1 MRKQYKRILA
11 SAMAAIL
18 IWNTCGW
25 QVPAFAASVVYQ
37 VEEIEQLP
45 EEVLYQEVPYGTSY
59 KDLEL
64 PNKLKM
70 LVWTEDE
77 EIWDEEVDDGGAG
90 TANIATPS
98 QFRRMTDETEEPVR
112 KASQSDADETIKTAT
127 SSDADD
133 IYSGE
138 GWKDV
143 KVRWVL
149 CENRSEKETYD
160 GKTPGVYVF
169 DAELKNNRYELV
181 NDFLPRIEVTVLPK
195 EKGAEIT
202 GFLPLDEE
210 VAVQNLPLGANESS
224 IFLPETLNVRTKTRN
239 EGGEN
244 DEESYQITGVTWKL
258 DGEESDFPEFH
269 SGISEKDYFEKFDE
283 NGEPIE
289 TSMKT
294 WAGYAEENRD
304 YNGRAYVYTPVLP
317 ESAEEFEIAEV
328 ELPKIYVLVGDAGLA
343 TMALGETCDLNNDY
357 LLINSTN
364 VSKFEG
370 KTITGTYNPQER
382 PSNSKDVKGGIM
394 IDNVTVNLTIEN
406 VNIGYDHSG
415 WNLAGIYLGGNAKL
429 NLTLKGENTLSGAD
443 QGAGIEVGEKAT
455 LVITSDSTGTLTATG
470 GAYGAAGI
478 GGRAGLNLSGS
489 TEKYATGTIV
499 IEGGDIQ
506 ATGGAYWLPGLL
518 EHMGG
523 AGIGTGLYGIG
534 GSVTIEGGKVVA
546 EGGRNTAA
554 GIGGGEAGA
563 VDSIQIGGSNGKR
576 PYVKASS
583 YKEDGNRYGAG
594 IGSGYNSTSGL
605 NLPCGEIKILS
616 GHVIAEGNIG
626 HGGFSSWDGNAQG
639 TESVDIAKD
648 VELELTE
655 GTITPRGKCTFGKKV
670 FQITAYDNQLPDG
683 KYTANVKLYEENDT
697 EKNTSVFEKDTTM
710 TVSVFRGIIP
720 DITEWI
726 GYYGNMQVVVEL
738 TDLENGTITKAGT
751 AVVQTG
757 KDETVNVT
765 LGENAYE
772 KTMDL
777 TVHDGR
783 LEDRKNYTL
792 SVQVGES
799 SESGMQPDRVTYS
812 AKAAANHQIKAGK
825 ISWYSSLTGDQ
836 PVLITVQE
844 EESENTYTVSGS
856 LTLSAEM
863 EANLTL
869 SIWEPLYPVRF
880 LFYSSQVQDTDKVEL
895 KAKRTDASGS
905 GTQTELK
912 REQGQFA
919 FDGKLVKD
927 ATDENYAVAT
937 AYFPAGEYEFDI
949 ETGIA
954 ELGDSNGSFQ
964 LKQQTVR
971 TDMSGTDIR
980 ALNDMQTLSGEL
992 DLSQGDITFTE
1003 EAGNLVVSY
1012 YQKGNASETA
1022 VLKTV
1027 RGQSYD
1033 TWYTIVTSQNDT
1045 DHSLVLTD
1053 TSSNKDVN
1061 LVLKNV
1067 NIKAAGNTA
1076 PIQMNGK
1083 SQAAIYLEGSNS
1095 IVIQK
1100 EDDGDSPAGISVGK
1114 DAKITIDSKA
1124 GQEGSI
1130 EIVNMSTGDS
1140 DAAIGGSKKQNTG
1153 TIIINGGSVTAKL
1166 ENSNGGYGSGAAAI
1180 GSSAGKSVKLIQ
1192 INGGTVTAATNGRG
1206 AGIGTGVA
1214 SANDRNGTIVINGGT
1229 IEATSNQG
1237 AGIGSGVGISKTV
1250 SVEERTKTRIEIH
1263 GGMIIAGSFRGA
1275 SIGSGNAGGSRVMID
1290 GGTIGLKESK
1300 EDKNKCAD
1308 IGKGEDNYSY
1318 TLTSVIVKGG
1328 SFYIISGNS
1337 GSRRSPNIVGWK
1349 QSENN
1354 GWESELPTDGNGLA
1368 VYYTTA
1374 DLSTVYK
1381 ANSKVENASL
1391 QDVSYGFKD
1400 VQTDSNGKI
1409 GIYLPAS
1416 DSVKATFDGI
1426 HYNGKVEAGSN
1437 SNVLE
1442 RDLTTINYKEELL
1455 NNSSQ
1460 TVVEFAQSKDASQ
1473 WTAIPVGGA
1482 ASLTA
1487 ILDAQPDNAAE
1498 FSLYVRKQG
1507 SGEAAEIKIP
1517 ARPAKPELV
1526 NVMSSYYYIA
1536 VLNYNA
1542 AYEYGIA
1549 DGGSATSAVR
1559 WQDSDRFDGLQA
1571 AHTYHLVARIK
1582 ATESQFA
1589 SKPSDIKTVTTQDVL
1604 RIAGSGDKEFI
1615 TSGTYGQPL
1624 SQVTVQMA
1632 DGYCVV
1638 NAHDQTV
1645 SGTWNWSVNQD
1656 RVSSENIYPEVNGR
1670 KSYYLQ
1676 FTPDDNPDGLYGYSL
1691 GKSVYPDISPKK
1703 LTATISSSME
1713 KTYDDSSEIAI
1724 HATVDTG
1731 ITGQTL
1737 TISGLK
1743 GRFKDANVGTGKK
1756 VIIDPSEV
1764 TVTAGER
1771 STKPENYQITFPDET
1786 TGTILPAQGTVTIDQ
1801 KAWPG
1806 RKTYGDDRFLL
1817 TGITETGD
1825 GNLTYTSSDES
1836 VLIVDDQGMV
1846 SIKGAGL
1853 AEIRVSMENGTNYIG
1868 TSAPATGTILVEK
1881 GTITFTLTAVNRK
1894 SQTQTPQTVL
1904 GTHEDSYDII
1914 ASAEGVYDDRLN
1926 GMVTFYDNGEPFA
1939 KAQLTDGKAV
1949 THWVNPGELS
1959 PTAVGQHTMTA
1970 EYELTNTESTN
1981 YQKPDPAAF
1990 SFEIGKADE
1999 NEVQIVAVNGK
2010 VYGDAPFDLEVS
2022 GQKGTGAVIY
2032 SVPEDNGV
2040 LELPDNHGSGVKII
2054 GAGTVMVT
2062 AAIAGDEKYNGTT
2075 VTRKITIGKAAAP
2088 QIIWPTASSVEA
2100 GSSLSAAVLTGGSTE
2115 YGSFTWKD
2123 PALLAEAGTRSYEVV
2138 FTPNE
2143 WTAKNYE
2150 IRPMIG
2156 VVELTAAV
2164 PAADNRDHNT
2174 ADRDS
2179 SSDNDTSSAAI
2190 RKDPIRG
2197 RISSD
2202 RGIMTGAANSTAN
2215 DGYSHWMQDEH
2226 GWWLRFADNSYP
2238 KAQKRGTSGISYAW
2252 EHVNGSW
2259 WAFDE
2264 NGYTKT
2270 GWLRDETFG
2279 GWFYIDP
2286 KRGMQTGWVLIDGVW
2301 YYFHPVSDGRK
2312 GIMYAG
2318 QKTPD
2323 GYYVDENGSW
2333 DDKEK

>member
-1 MRKQYKRILA
+1 MRKQYKRVLA

-25 QVPAFAASVVYQ
+25 QVPALAASVVYQ

-45 EEVLYQEVPYGTSY
+45 EEVLYQEVPYGTKY

-64 PNKLKM
+64 PDKLKM
-70 LVWTEDE
+70 LVLTEDE
-77 EIWDEEVDDGGAG
+77 ETWDEEADDGGAG
-90 TANIATPS
+90 SADIATPS
-98 QFRRMTDETEEPVR
+98 QLRRMVDEAETDEPIR

-138 GWKDV
+138 DWKDV
-143 KVRWVL
+143 KIRWVL

-160 GKTPGVYVF
+160 GKTPGIYVF
-169 DAELKNNRYELV
+169 DAELKNDRYELV
-181 NDFLPRIEVTVLPK
+181 NDFLPRIEVTVLPE

-202 GFLPLDEE
+202 EFLPLDENI
-210 VAVQNLPLGANESS
+210 AVQNLPLGANENN
-224 IFLPETLNVRTKTRN
+224 IFLPETLNVRTEKQN
-239 EGGEN
+239 ESGED
-244 DEESYQITGVTWKL
+244 DEAPYQITGVAWKL
-258 DGEESDFPEFH
+258 DGEQSDFPEFH
-269 SGISEKDYFEKFDE
+269 GGISEKDYFDRFDE
-283 NGEPIE
+283 SGEPVE

-294 WAGYAEENRD
+294 WAGYAEENKE

-317 ESAEEFEIAEV
+317 ESAEKFEIAEI
-328 ELPKIYVLVGDAGLA
+328 ELPEIYVLVGDAGLA
-343 TMALGETCDLNNDY
+343 TMALGETCNLNENY
-357 LLINSTN
+357 LVINSTN
-364 VSKFEG
+364 VSQYDE
-370 KTITGTYNPQER
+370 KTITGTYNPQTR
-382 PSNSKDVKGGIM
+382 ISDYISIKGGIM

-406 VNIGYDHSG
+406 VNIGYNNSG
-415 WNLAGIYLGGNAKL
+415 WDLAGIYLGGNAKL
-429 NLTLKGENTLSGAD
+429 NLTIKGENTLAGAD
-443 QGAGIEVGEKAT
+443 KGAGIEVGENAT
-455 LVITSDSTGTLTATG
+455 LVISRDSTGTLTATG
-470 GAYGAAGI
+470 GGYGAAGI
-478 GGRAGLNLSGS
+478 GGRGAFISSEGGGRKN
-489 TEKYATGTIV
+489 EAYKTGTIE
-499 IEGGDIQ
+499 ILGGTIQ
-506 ATGGAYWLPGLL
+506 AKGGRYQIYSDYF
-518 EHMGG
+518 GG
-523 AGIGTGLYGIG
+523 AGIGTGVHGC
-534 GSVTIEGGKVVA
+534 GGKIRIL
-546 EGGRNTAA
+546 GGNIEATSGMRDGA
-554 GIGGGEAGA
+554 GIGGGSNGM
-563 VDSIQIGGSNGKR
+563 VDLIRIGGADTEG
-576 PYVKASS
+576 PTVTASAH
-583 YKEDGNRYGAG
+583 NTQLGAA
-594 IGSGYNSTSGL
+594 IGTGLNSTGGL
-605 NLPCGEIKILS
+605 KLSCGTIEILS
-616 GHVIAEGNIG
+616 GDVTASGNIG
-626 HGGFSSWDGNAQG
+626 YGALHVYNGNMFSGGN
-639 TESVDIAKD
+639 
-648 VELELTE
+648 VEISDEVNLKLTE
-655 GTITPRGKCTFGKKV
+655 GTITPRGNCTFGKKT
-670 FQITAYDNQLPDG
+670 FQITAYDNQLENG
-683 KYTANVKLYEENDT
+683 EYAAKVKLYKETDT
-697 EKNTSVFEKDTTM
+697 EKLTPVFEKNTTM
-710 TVSVFRGIIP
+710 TVSAFRGTIP

-726 GYYGNMQVVVEL
+726 GSFGNMQVVVEL
-738 TDLENGTITKAGT
+738 TASEAGT
-751 AVVQTG
+751 SQKVGTALVHKG
-757 KDETVNVT
+757 KDETVNIT
-765 LGENAYE
+765 LGENAYK
-772 KTMDL
+772 KTMNL
-777 TVHDGR
+777 TVYDGR
-783 LEDRKNYTL
+783 LEDGKNYTL
-792 SVQVGES
+792 SVQVGEI
-799 SESGMQPDRVTYS
+799 SESGMQPDRVTYP
-812 AKAAANHQIKAGK
+812 AKAAANHQIEAGK
-825 ISWYSSLTGDQ
+825 ISWYSSLTGEQ
-836 PVLITVQE
+836 PVLITIQE
-844 EESENTYTVSGS
+844 EESKNTYTVSGS
-856 LTLSAEM
+856 LTLSAET

-880 LFYSSQVQDTDKVEL
+880 LFYSPQVQDTDKVTL
-895 KAKRTDASGS
+895 KAKRADTSGS
-905 GTQTELK
+905 GTQTELN

-927 ATDENYAVAT
+927 AADENYAVAT

-954 ELGDSNGSFQ
+954 ELGDSKGSFQ
-964 LKQQTVR
+964 LKQQTVKA
-971 TDMSGTDIR
+971 DMSGTDIR

-1012 YQKGNASETA
+1012 YQKGEGSKTA

-1033 TWYTIVTSQNDT
+1033 TWYTIVTSQTNT
-1045 DHSLVLTD
+1045 GHSLVLTN

-1067 NIKAAGNTA
+1067 NIKAVGNTA
-1076 PIQMNGK
+1076 PIQINGN
-1083 SQAAIYLEGSNS
+1083 SRAAVYLEGSNS
-1095 IVIQK
+1095 VLIQK
-1100 EDDGDSPAGISVGK
+1100 GDNGDSPAGISVSK

-1124 GQEGSI
+1124 GQDGSI
-1130 EIVNMSTGDS
+1130 EIVNRSTGDS
-1140 DAAIGGSKKQNTG
+1140 DAAIGGSKNQDTG
-1153 TIIINGGSVTAKL
+1153 TVIINGGSVTAKL
-1166 ENSNGGYGSGAAAI
+1166 ENINRNYGSSAAAI

-1206 AGIGTGVA
+1206 AGIGTAVA
-1214 SANDRNGTIVINGGT
+1214 SSNDRNGTIVINGGT
-1229 IEATSNQG
+1229 IEATSYQG
-1237 AGIGSGVGISKTV
+1237 AGIGSGVGVSKQV
-1250 SVEERTKTRIEIH
+1250 AVEERTKTNIEIH
-1263 GGMIIAGSFRGA
+1263 GGSIIAGSSSGA
-1275 SIGSGNAGGSRVMID
+1275 SIGSGNDGAANVMID
-1290 GGTIGLKESK
+1290 GGTIGLKGTKDFPSQ
-1300 EDKNKCAD
+1300 CAD
-1308 IGKGEDNYSY
+1308 IGKGQSNSSY
-1318 TLTSVIVKGG
+1318 AITSVMVKGG
-1328 SFYIISGNS
+1328 SIYMTDV
-1337 GSRRSPNIVGWK
+1337 RRNPVLAGWK
-1349 QSENN
+1349 QNENQ
-1354 GWESELPTDGNGLA
+1354 GWERELPTDGKDSA

-1374 DLSTVYK
+1374 DLSTVYGAK
-1381 ANSKVENASL
+1381 VKVENASL
-1391 QDVSYGFKD
+1391 QDISYGFED
-1400 VQTDSNGKI
+1400 VYTNSQGKI
-1409 GIYLPAS
+1409 GIYLPAAA
-1416 DSVKATFDGI
+1416 SVKATFDGI
-1426 HYNGKVEAGSN
+1426 HYNGKVEAGSD

-1460 TVVEFAQSKDASQ
+1460 TVLEFAQSKDASQ
-1473 WTAIPVGGA
+1473 WASIPVGGS
-1482 ASLTA
+1482 ASLTG
-1487 ILDAQPDNAAE
+1487 ILDAQADNATE

-1507 SGEAAEIKIP
+1507 SSEVTEIKIP
-1517 ARPAKPELV
+1517 ARPGKPKMV

-1559 WQDSDRFDGLQA
+1559 WQDSNRFDGLQA

-1676 FTPDDNPDGLYGYSL
+1676 FTPDNNPDGLYGYSL

-1713 KTYDDSSEIAI
+1713 KTYDGSSEIAI

-1743 GRFKDANVGTGKK
+1743 GRFEDANVGTGKK

-1771 STKPENYQITFPDET
+1771 LTKPENYQITFAAET
-1786 TGTILPAQGTVTIDQ
+1786 TGTILPAQGTVIIDP
-1801 KAWPG
+1801 KEWPG
-1806 RKTYGDDRFLL
+1806 QKTYGDARFLL
-1817 TGITETGD
+1817 TGITATGD
-1825 GNLTYTSSDES
+1825 GSLTYTSSDES
-1836 VLIVDDQGMV
+1836 VLSVDDQGMV

-1853 AEIRVSMENGTNYIG
+1853 AKIGISMENGTNYIG
-1868 TSAPATGTILVEK
+1868 TSALEAGTIVVEK
-1881 GTITFTLTAVNRK
+1881 GTITFTLTAVNK
-1894 SQTQTPQTVL
+1894 NSQTQMPQTVL

-1914 ASAEGVYDDRLN
+1914 ASAEGVYDDKLS
-1926 GMVTFYDNGEPFA
+1926 GWVTFYNNGEPFA

-1949 THWVNPGELS
+1949 TNWVNPGESS
-1959 PTAVGQHTMTA
+1959 PTAVGQHTMRA
-1970 EYELTNTESTN
+1970 EYELTNTEDTN

-1999 NEVQIVAVNGK
+1999 NEVQIVAVDGK

-2040 LELPDNHGSGVKII
+2040 LELPDNNGNGVKII

-2062 AAIAGDEKYNGTT
+2062 AGIAGDEKYNGTT

-2088 QIIWPTASSVEA
+2088 QIIWPTASGVET
-2100 GSSLSAAVLTGGSTE
+2100 GNSLSTAVLTGGSTE

-2123 PALLAEAGTRSYEVV
+2123 PAQLAEAGTHSYEVV

-2179 SSDNDTSSAAI
+2179 SSDNDISSAAI

-2238 KAQKRGTSGISYAW
+2238 KGKKHGTSGIAYAW
-2252 EHVNGSW
+2252 ELINGNW

-2264 NGYTKT
+2264 NGYAKT

-2286 KRGMQTGWVLIDGVW
+2286 KRGMQIGWVLIDGVW

-2323 GYYVDENGSW
+2323 GYYVDENGAW
-2333 DDKEK
+2333 DGKEK

>member
-1 MRKQYKRILA
+1 M
-11 SAMAAIL
+11 
-18 IWNTCGW
+18 
-25 QVPAFAASVVYQ
+25 
-37 VEEIEQLP
+37 
-45 EEVLYQEVPYGTSY
+45 
-59 KDLEL
+59 
-64 PNKLKM
+64 
-70 LVWTEDE
+70 
-77 EIWDEEVDDGGAG
+77 
-90 TANIATPS
+90 
-98 QFRRMTDETEEPVR
+98 
-112 KASQSDADETIKTAT
+112 
-127 SSDADD
+127 
-133 IYSGE
+133 
-138 GWKDV
+138 
-143 KVRWVL
+143 
-149 CENRSEKETYD
+149 
-160 GKTPGVYVF
+160 
-169 DAELKNNRYELV
+169 
-181 NDFLPRIEVTVLPK
+181 
-195 EKGAEIT
+195 
-202 GFLPLDEE
+202 
-210 VAVQNLPLGANESS
+210 
-224 IFLPETLNVRTKTRN
+224 
-239 EGGEN
+239 
-244 DEESYQITGVTWKL
+244 
-258 DGEESDFPEFH
+258 
-269 SGISEKDYFEKFDE
+269 
-283 NGEPIE
+283 NGE
-289 TSMKT
+289 
-294 WAGYAEENRD
+294 YA
-304 YNGRAYVYTPVLP
+304 
-317 ESAEEFEIAEV
+317 
-328 ELPKIYVLVGDAGLA
+328 
-343 TMALGETCDLNNDY
+343 
-357 LLINSTN
+357 
-364 VSKFEG
+364 
-370 KTITGTYNPQER
+370 
-382 PSNSKDVKGGIM
+382 
-394 IDNVTVNLTIEN
+394 
-406 VNIGYDHSG
+406 
-415 WNLAGIYLGGNAKL
+415 AK
-429 NLTLKGENTLSGAD
+429 
-443 QGAGIEVGEKAT
+443 
-455 LVITSDSTGTLTATG
+455 
-470 GAYGAAGI
+470 
-478 GGRAGLNLSGS
+478 
-489 TEKYATGTIV
+489 
-499 IEGGDIQ
+499 
-506 ATGGAYWLPGLL
+506 
-518 EHMGG
+518 
-523 AGIGTGLYGIG
+523 
-534 GSVTIEGGKVVA
+534 
-546 EGGRNTAA
+546 
-554 GIGGGEAGA
+554 
-563 VDSIQIGGSNGKR
+563 
-576 PYVKASS
+576 
-583 YKEDGNRYGAG
+583 
-594 IGSGYNSTSGL
+594 
-605 NLPCGEIKILS
+605 
-616 GHVIAEGNIG
+616 
-626 HGGFSSWDGNAQG
+626 
-639 TESVDIAKD
+639 
-648 VELELTE
+648 
-655 GTITPRGKCTFGKKV
+655 
-670 FQITAYDNQLPDG
+670 
-683 KYTANVKLYEENDT
+683 VKLYKETDT
-697 EKNTSVFEKDTTM
+697 EKLTPVFEKNTTM
-710 TVSVFRGIIP
+710 TVSAFRGTIP

-726 GYYGNMQVVVEL
+726 GSFGNMQVVVEL
-738 TDLENGTITKAGT
+738 TASEAGT
-751 AVVQTG
+751 SKKVGTALVHKG
-757 KDETVNVT
+757 KDEIVNIT

-772 KTMDL
+772 KTMNL
-777 TVHDGR
+777 TVYDGR
-783 LEDRKNYTL
+783 LEDGKNYTL
-792 SVQVGES
+792 SVQVGEI
-799 SESGMQPDRVTYS
+799 SESGMQPDRVTYP
-812 AKAAANHQIKAGK
+812 AKAAANHQIEAGK
-825 ISWYSSLTGDQ
+825 ISWYSSLTGEQ
-836 PVLITVQE
+836 PVLITIQE
-844 EESENTYTVSGS
+844 EESKNTYTVSG
-856 LTLSAEM
+856 TLSLNAET

-880 LFYSSQVQDTDKVEL
+880 LFYSPQVQDTDKVTL
-895 KAKRTDASGS
+895 KAKRADTSGS
-905 GTQTELK
+905 GTQTELN

-927 ATDENYAVAT
+927 AADENYAVAT

-954 ELGDSNGSFQ
+954 ELGDSKGSFQ
-964 LKQQTVR
+964 LKQQTVKA
-971 TDMSGTDIR
+971 DMSGTDIR

-1012 YQKGNASETA
+1012 YQKGEGSKTA

-1033 TWYTIVTSQNDT
+1033 TWYTIGTSQNGT
-1045 DHSLVLTD
+1045 GHSLVLTN

-1067 NIKAAGNTA
+1067 NIKAVGNTA

-1100 EDDGDSPAGISVGK
+1100 EDDEDSPAGISVGK

-1140 DAAIGGSKKQNTG
+1140 DAAIGGSKNQDAG
-1153 TIIINGGSVTAKL
+1153 TIIINGGRITAKL
-1166 ENSNGGYGSGAAAI
+1166 ENINGNSGSSAAAI
-1180 GSSAGKSVKLIQ
+1180 DSSAGKSVKLIQ

-1206 AGIGTGVA
+1206 AGIGTAVA
-1214 SANDRNGTIVINGGT
+1214 SNNDRNGTIVINGGT
-1229 IEATSNQG
+1229 IEATSYQG
-1237 AGIGSGVGISKTV
+1237 AGIGSGVGVSKQV
-1250 SVEERTKTRIEIH
+1250 AVEERTKTNIEIH
-1263 GGMIIAGSFRGA
+1263 GGSIIAGSSSGA
-1275 SIGSGNAGGSRVMID
+1275 SIGSGNDGAANVMID
-1290 GGTIGLKESK
+1290 GGTIGLKGANNPSSQY
-1300 EDKNKCAD
+1300 AD
-1308 IGKGEDNYSY
+1308 IGKGQSNSSCAI
-1318 TLTSVIVKGG
+1318 TSVMVKGG
-1328 SFYIISGNS
+1328 SIYMTDV
-1337 GSRRSPNIVGWK
+1337 RRNPVLAGWK
-1349 QSENN
+1349 QNENQ
-1354 GWESELPTDGNGLA
+1354 GWERELPTDGKDSA

-1374 DLSTVYK
+1374 DLSTVYGAK
-1381 ANSKVENASL
+1381 VKVENASL
-1391 QDVSYGFKD
+1391 QDISYGFED
-1400 VQTDSNGKI
+1400 IYTNSQGKI
-1409 GIYLPAS
+1409 GIYLPAAA
-1416 DSVKATFDGI
+1416 SVEATFDGI

-1482 ASLTA
+1482 ESLTA
-1487 ILDAQPDNAAE
+1487 ILDAQLDNAAE

-1507 SGEAAEIKIP
+1507 SSEVTEIKIP
-1517 ARPAKPELV
+1517 ARPGKPKQV
-1526 NVMSSYYYIA
+1526 DDVMRSYDYIA
-1536 VLNYNA
+1536 VRNYNA

-1549 DGGSATSAVR
+1549 DGESATSAVR
-1559 WQDSDRFDGLQA
+1559 WQDSGRFDGLQA

-1786 TGTILPAQGTVTIDQ
+1786 TGTILPAQGTVTIDS
-1801 KAWPG
+1801 KEWPG
-1806 RKTYGDDRFLL
+1806 QKTYGDDRFLL
-1817 TGITETGD
+1817 TGVAESGD
-1825 GNLTYTSSDES
+1825 GNLIYTSFDES
-1836 VLIVDDQGMV
+1836 VLTVDEQGMV
-1846 SIKGAGL
+1846 TIKGAGS
-1853 AEIRVSMENGTNYIG
+1853 AEIRVSMANGTNYIG
-1868 TSAPATGTILVEK
+1868 TSAPAAGTIVVEK
-1881 GTITFTLTAVNRK
+1881 GTITFTLTAVNK
-1894 SQTQTPQTVL
+1894 NSQTQMPQTVL

-1914 ASAEGVYDDRLN
+1914 ASAEGVYDRLN
-1926 GMVTFYDNGEPFA
+1926 GMVTFYDHGEPFA

-1970 EYELTNTESTN
+1970 EYELTNTESIN

-2062 AAIAGDEKYNGTT
+2062 AQIAGDEKYNGTT

-2088 QIIWPTASSVEA
+2088 QIIWPTASGVET
-2100 GSSLSAAVLTGGSTE
+2100 GNSLSTAVLTGGSTE

-2123 PALLAEAGTRSYEVV
+2123 PAQLAEAGTHSYEVV

-2333 DDKEK
+2333 DGKER

>member
-1 MRKQYKRILA
+1 MRKQYKRVLA

-25 QVPAFAASVVYQ
+25 QVPALAASVVYQ

-45 EEVLYQEVPYGTSY
+45 EEVLYQEVPYGTKY

-64 PNKLKM
+64 PDKLKM
-70 LVWTEDE
+70 LVLTEDE
-77 EIWDEEVDDGGAG
+77 ETWDEEADDGGAG
-90 TANIATPS
+90 SADIATPS
-98 QFRRMTDETEEPVR
+98 QLRRMVDEAETDEPIR

-138 GWKDV
+138 DWKDV
-143 KVRWVL
+143 KIRWVL

-160 GKTPGVYVF
+160 GKTPGIYVF
-169 DAELKNNRYELV
+169 DAELKNDRYELV
-181 NDFLPRIEVTVLPK
+181 NDFLPRIEVTVLPE

-202 GFLPLDEE
+202 EFLPLDENI
-210 VAVQNLPLGANESS
+210 AVQNLPLGANENN
-224 IFLPETLNVRTKTRN
+224 IFLPETLNVRTEKQN
-239 EGGEN
+239 ESGED
-244 DEESYQITGVTWKL
+244 DEAPYQITGVAWKL
-258 DGEESDFPEFH
+258 DGEQSDFPEFH
-269 SGISEKDYFEKFDE
+269 GGISEKDYFDRFDE
-283 NGEPIE
+283 SGEPVE

-294 WAGYAEENRD
+294 WAGYAEENKE

-317 ESAEEFEIAEV
+317 ESAEKFEIAEI
-328 ELPKIYVLVGDAGLA
+328 ELPEIYVLVGDAGLA
-343 TMALGETCDLNNDY
+343 TMALGETYNLNENY
-357 LLINSTN
+357 LVINSTN
-364 VSKFEG
+364 VSRYDEI
-370 KTITGTYNPQER
+370 TITGTYNPQTR
-382 PSNSKDVKGGIM
+382 ISDYTRIKGGIM
-394 IDNVTVNLTIEN
+394 IDDVTVNLTIEN
-406 VNIGYDHSG
+406 VNIGYNNSG
-415 WNLAGIYLGGNAKL
+415 WDLAGIYLGGNAKL
-429 NLTLKGENTLSGAD
+429 NLTIKGKNTLAGAD
-443 QGAGIEVGEKAT
+443 MGAGIEVGEKAT
-455 LVITSDSTGTLTATG
+455 LVISRDSTGTLTATG
-470 GAYGAAGI
+470 GGYGAAGI
-478 GGRAGLNLSGS
+478 GGRGAFISSEGGGTKN
-489 TEKYATGTIV
+489 EAYKTGTIE
-499 IEGGDIQ
+499 IWGGTIQ
-506 ATGGAYWLPGLL
+506 AKGGRYQIYSDCL
-518 EHMGG
+518 GG
-523 AGIGTGLYGIG
+523 AGIGTGVHGC
-534 GSVTIEGGKVVA
+534 GGKIRIL
-546 EGGRNTAA
+546 GGNIEATSGMTDGA
-554 GIGGGEAGA
+554 GIGGGSNGM
-563 VDSIQIGGSNGKR
+563 VNLIRIGGADTE
-576 PYVKASS
+576 VLTVTASA
-583 YKEDGNRYGAG
+583 YNTQLGAA
-594 IGSGYNSTSGL
+594 IGTGLNSTGGL
-605 NLPCGEIKILS
+605 KLSCGTIEILS
-616 GHVIAEGNIG
+616 GDVTASGNIG
-626 HGGFSSWDGNAQG
+626 YGALHVYNGNMFFGGN
-639 TESVDIAKD
+639 
-648 VELELTE
+648 VEISDEVNLKLTE
-655 GTITPRGKCTFGKKV
+655 GTITPRGNCTFGKKT
-670 FQITAYDNQLPDG
+670 FQITAYDNQLENG
-683 KYTANVKLYEENDT
+683 EYAAKVKLYKEKDT
-697 EKNTSVFEKDTTM
+697 EKLTPVFEKNTTM
-710 TVSVFRGIIP
+710 TVSAFRGTIP

-726 GYYGNMQVVVEL
+726 GSFGNMQVVVEL
-738 TDLENGTITKAGT
+738 TASEAGT
-751 AVVQTG
+751 SQKVGTALVHKG
-757 KDETVNVT
+757 KDETVNIT
-765 LGENAYE
+765 LGENAYK
-772 KTMDL
+772 KTMNL
-777 TVHDGR
+777 TVYDGR
-783 LEDRKNYTL
+783 LEDGKNYTL
-792 SVQVGES
+792 SVQVGEI

-836 PVLITVQE
+836 PVLITIQE
-844 EESENTYTVSGS
+844 EESKNTYTVSG
-856 LTLSAEM
+856 TLSLNAET

-869 SIWEPLYPVRF
+869 SVWEPLYPVRF
-880 LFYSSQVQDTDKVEL
+880 LFYSPQVQDTDKVTL
-895 KAKRTDASGS
+895 KAKRADTSGS
-905 GTQTELK
+905 GTQTELN

-927 ATDENYAVAT
+927 AADENYAVAT

-949 ETGIA
+949 ETGIT
-954 ELGDSNGSFQ
+954 ELGDSKGSFQ
-964 LKQQTVR
+964 LKQQTVKA
-971 TDMSGTDIR
+971 DMSGTDIR

-1012 YQKGNASETA
+1012 YQKGNGSETA

-1053 TSSNKDVN
+1053 TSANKDVN

-1067 NIKAAGNTA
+1067 NIKATGNTA
-1076 PIQMNGK
+1076 PIQINGN
-1083 SQAAIYLEGSNS
+1083 SRAAVYLEGSNS
-1095 IVIQK
+1095 VLIQK
-1100 EDDGDSPAGISVGK
+1100 GDNGDSPAGISVSK

-1124 GQEGSI
+1124 GQDGSI
-1130 EIVNMSTGDS
+1130 EIVNRSTGDS
-1140 DAAIGGSKKQNTG
+1140 DAAIGGSKNQDTG
-1153 TIIINGGSVTAKL
+1153 TVIINGGSVTAKL
-1166 ENSNGGYGSGAAAI
+1166 ENINRNYGSSAAAI

-1206 AGIGTGVA
+1206 AGIGTAVA
-1214 SANDRNGTIVINGGT
+1214 SSNDRNGTIVINGGT
-1229 IEATSNQG
+1229 IEATSYQG
-1237 AGIGSGVGISKTV
+1237 AGIGSGVGVSKQV
-1250 SVEERTKTRIEIH
+1250 AVEERTKTNIEIH
-1263 GGMIIAGSFRGA
+1263 GGSIIAGSSSGA
-1275 SIGSGNAGGSRVMID
+1275 SIGSGNEGAANVMID
-1290 GGTIGLKESK
+1290 GGTIGLKGTKSLPSQ
-1300 EDKNKCAD
+1300 CAD
-1308 IGKGEDNYSY
+1308 IGKGQSNSSY
-1318 TLTSVIVKGG
+1318 AITSVMVKGG
-1328 SFYIISGNS
+1328 SIYMTDD
-1337 GSRRSPNIVGWK
+1337 RRTPVLAGWK
-1349 QSENN
+1349 QNENQ
-1354 GWESELPTDGNGLA
+1354 GWERELPTDGKDSA

-1374 DLSTVYK
+1374 DLFTVYGAK
-1381 ANSKVENASL
+1381 VKVENASL
-1391 QDVSYGFKD
+1391 QDISYGFED
-1400 VQTDSNGKI
+1400 VYTNSQGKI
-1409 GIYLPAS
+1409 GIYLPAAA
-1416 DSVKATFDGI
+1416 SVKATFDGI

-1460 TVVEFAQSKDASQ
+1460 TVVEFAQSKAASE
-1473 WTAIPVGGA
+1473 WTSIPAGGA
-1482 ASLTA
+1482 VSLTD
-1487 ILDAQPDNAAE
+1487 ILNAQPDKAAE

-1507 SGEAAEIKIP
+1507 SGEATEIKIP
-1517 ARPAKPELV
+1517 ARPGKPKQV
-1526 NVMSSYYYIA
+1526 DDVMRSYDYIT
-1536 VLNYNA
+1536 VQNYGT
-1542 AYEYGIA
+1542 AYEYGIT
-1549 DGGSATSAVR
+1549 DRESEGSTVR
-1559 WQDSDRFDGLQA
+1559 WQDSSCFDGLQA
-1571 AHTYHLVARIK
+1571 AHTYGLVVRIK

-1604 RIAGSGDKEFI
+1604 RIAGSGNKEFI

-1624 SQVTVQMA
+1624 SQVTVRMA
-1632 DGYCVV
+1632 DGYQVV
-1638 NAHDQTV
+1638 NAHDQQV
-1645 SGTWNWSVNQD
+1645 SGTWNWSETQ
-1656 RVSSENIYPEVNGR
+1656 SEGLSKEIYPEVNG
-1670 KSYYLQ
+1670 KSYRVQ
-1676 FTPDDNPDGLYGYSL
+1676 FTPDHNPAGLYGYSL
-1691 GKSVYPDISPKK
+1691 GKSVNPDISPKK
-1703 LTATISSSME
+1703 LTAVLSSSIE
-1713 KTYDDSSEIAI
+1713 KTYDNSSEIQVN
-1724 HATVDTG
+1724 ATVDTG
-1731 ITGQTL
+1731 MPGQTL

-1743 GRFKDANVGTGKK
+1743 GRFEDANVGTDKK
-1756 VIIDPSEV
+1756 VTIDPSEV
-1764 TVTAGER
+1764 KVAAGER
-1771 STKPENYQITFPDET
+1771 STKPENYQITFPAET
-1786 TGTILPAQGTVTIDQ
+1786 TGTILPAQGTVTIDS
-1801 KAWPG
+1801 KEWPG
-1806 RKTYGDDRFLL
+1806 QKTYGDARFLL
-1817 TGITETGD
+1817 TGVAESGD
-1825 GNLTYTSSDES
+1825 GNLIYTSSDES
-1836 VLIVDDQGMV
+1836 VLTVDEQGMV
-1846 SIKGAGL
+1846 TIKGAGS
-1853 AEIRVSMENGTNYIG
+1853 AEIRVSMANGTNYIG

-1881 GTITFTLTAVNRK
+1881 GTITFTLTAVNRN
-1894 SQTQTPQTVL
+1894 SQTQTPQTAL

-1926 GMVTFYDNGEPFA
+1926 GMVTFYDHGEPFA

-1970 EYELTNTESTN
+1970 EYELTNTESIN

-2164 PAADNRDHNT
+2164 PAPDNRDHNT

-2179 SSDNDTSSAAI
+2179 SSDRDASSAAI
-2190 RKDPIRG
+2190 RKDQIKG

-2238 KAQKRGTSGISYAW
+2238 KGKKHGTSGIAYAW
-2252 EHVNGSW
+2252 ELINGNW

-2264 NGYTKT
+2264 NGYAKT

-2286 KRGMQTGWVLIDGVW
+2286 KRGMQIGWVLIDGVW

-2323 GYYVDENGSW
+2323 GYYVDENGAW
-2333 DDKEK
+2333 DGKEK

>member
-1 MRKQYKRILA
+1 MRKQYKRVLA

-25 QVPAFAASVVYQ
+25 QVPALAASVVYQ

-45 EEVLYQEVPYGTSY
+45 EEVLYQEVPYGTKY

-64 PNKLKM
+64 PDKLKM
-70 LVWTEDE
+70 LVLTEDE
-77 EIWDEEVDDGGAG
+77 ETWDEEADDGGAG
-90 TANIATPS
+90 SADIATPS
-98 QFRRMTDETEEPVR
+98 QLRRMVDEAETDEPIR

-138 GWKDV
+138 DWKDV
-143 KVRWVL
+143 KIRWVL

-160 GKTPGVYVF
+160 GKTPGIYVF
-169 DAELKNNRYELV
+169 DAELKNDRYELV
-181 NDFLPRIEVTVLPK
+181 NDFLPRIEVTVLPE

-202 GFLPLDEE
+202 EFLPLDENI
-210 VAVQNLPLGANESS
+210 AVQNLPLGANENN
-224 IFLPETLNVRTKTRN
+224 IFLPETLNVRTEKQN
-239 EGGEN
+239 ESGED
-244 DEESYQITGVTWKL
+244 DEAPYQITGVAWKL
-258 DGEESDFPEFH
+258 DGEQSDFPEFH
-269 SGISEKDYFEKFDE
+269 GGISEKDYFDRFDE
-283 NGEPIE
+283 SGEPVE

-294 WAGYAEENRD
+294 WAGYAEENKE

-317 ESAEEFEIAEV
+317 ESAEKFEIAEI
-328 ELPKIYVLVGDAGLA
+328 ELPEIYVLVGDAGLA
-343 TMALGETCDLNNDY
+343 TMALGETCNLNENY
-357 LLINSTN
+357 LVINSTN
-364 VSKFEG
+364 VSQYDE
-370 KTITGTYNPQER
+370 KTITGTYNPQTR
-382 PSNSKDVKGGIM
+382 ISDYISIKGGIM

-406 VNIGYDHSG
+406 VNIGYNNSG
-415 WNLAGIYLGGNAKL
+415 WDLAGIYLGGNAKL
-429 NLTLKGENTLSGAD
+429 NLTIKGENTLAGAD
-443 QGAGIEVGEKAT
+443 KGAGIEVGENAT
-455 LVITSDSTGTLTATG
+455 LVISRDSTGTLTATG
-470 GAYGAAGI
+470 GGYGAAGI
-478 GGRAGLNLSGS
+478 GGRGAFISSEGGGRKN
-489 TEKYATGTIV
+489 EAYKTGTIE
-499 IEGGDIQ
+499 ILGGTIQ
-506 ATGGAYWLPGLL
+506 AKGGRYQIYSDYF
-518 EHMGG
+518 GG
-523 AGIGTGLYGIG
+523 AGIGTGVHGC
-534 GSVTIEGGKVVA
+534 GGKIRIL
-546 EGGRNTAA
+546 GGNIEATSGMRDGA
-554 GIGGGEAGA
+554 GIGGGSNGM
-563 VDSIQIGGSNGKR
+563 VDLIRIGGADTEG
-576 PYVKASS
+576 PTVTASAH
-583 YKEDGNRYGAG
+583 NTQLGAA
-594 IGSGYNSTSGL
+594 IGTGLNSTGGL
-605 NLPCGEIKILS
+605 KLSCGTIEILS
-616 GHVIAEGNIG
+616 GDVTASGNIG
-626 HGGFSSWDGNAQG
+626 YGALHVYNGNMFSGGN
-639 TESVDIAKD
+639 
-648 VELELTE
+648 VEISDEVNLKLTE
-655 GTITPRGKCTFGKKV
+655 GTITPRGNCTFGKKT
-670 FQITAYDNQLPDG
+670 FQITAYDNQLENG
-683 KYTANVKLYEENDT
+683 EYAAKVKLYKETDT
-697 EKNTSVFEKDTTM
+697 EKLTPVFEKNTTM
-710 TVSVFRGIIP
+710 TVSAFRGTIP

-726 GYYGNMQVVVEL
+726 GSFGNMQVVVEL
-738 TDLENGTITKAGT
+738 TASEAGT
-751 AVVQTG
+751 SQKVGTALVHKG
-757 KDETVNVT
+757 KDETVNIT
-765 LGENAYE
+765 LGENAYK
-772 KTMDL
+772 KTMNL
-777 TVHDGR
+777 TVYDGR
-783 LEDRKNYTL
+783 LEDGKNYTL
-792 SVQVGES
+792 SVQVGEI
-799 SESGMQPDRVTYS
+799 SESGMQPDRVTYP
-812 AKAAANHQIKAGK
+812 AKAAANHQIEAGK
-825 ISWYSSLTGDQ
+825 ISWYSSLTGEQ
-836 PVLITVQE
+836 PVLITIQE
-844 EESENTYTVSGS
+844 EESKNTYTVSGS
-856 LTLSAEM
+856 LTLSAET

-880 LFYSSQVQDTDKVEL
+880 LFYSPQVQDTDKVTL
-895 KAKRTDASGS
+895 KAKRADTSGS
-905 GTQTELK
+905 GTQTELN

-927 ATDENYAVAT
+927 AADENYAVAT

-954 ELGDSNGSFQ
+954 ELGDSKGSFQ
-964 LKQQTVR
+964 LKQQTVKA
-971 TDMSGTDIR
+971 DMSGTDIR

-1012 YQKGNASETA
+1012 YQKGEGSKTA

-1033 TWYTIVTSQNDT
+1033 TWYTIVTSQTNT
-1045 DHSLVLTD
+1045 GHSLVLTN

-1067 NIKAAGNTA
+1067 NIKAVGNTA
-1076 PIQMNGK
+1076 PIQINGN
-1083 SQAAIYLEGSNS
+1083 SRAAVYLEGSNS
-1095 IVIQK
+1095 VLIQK
-1100 EDDGDSPAGISVGK
+1100 GDNGDSPAGISVSK

-1124 GQEGSI
+1124 GQDGSI
-1130 EIVNMSTGDS
+1130 EIVNRSTGDS
-1140 DAAIGGSKKQNTG
+1140 DAAIGGSKNQDTG
-1153 TIIINGGSVTAKL
+1153 TVIINGGSVTAKL
-1166 ENSNGGYGSGAAAI
+1166 ENINRNYGSSAAAI

-1206 AGIGTGVA
+1206 AGIGTAVA
-1214 SANDRNGTIVINGGT
+1214 SSNDRNGTIVINGGT
-1229 IEATSNQG
+1229 IEATSYQG
-1237 AGIGSGVGISKTV
+1237 AGIGSGVGVSKQV
-1250 SVEERTKTRIEIH
+1250 AVEERTKTNIEIH
-1263 GGMIIAGSFRGA
+1263 GGSIIAGSSSGA
-1275 SIGSGNAGGSRVMID
+1275 SIGSGNDGAANVMID
-1290 GGTIGLKESK
+1290 GGTIGLKGTKDFPSQ
-1300 EDKNKCAD
+1300 CAD
-1308 IGKGEDNYSY
+1308 IGKGQSNSSY
-1318 TLTSVIVKGG
+1318 AITSVMVKGG
-1328 SFYIISGNS
+1328 SIYMTDV
-1337 GSRRSPNIVGWK
+1337 RRNPVLSGWK
-1349 QSENN
+1349 QNENQ
-1354 GWESELPTDGNGLA
+1354 GWERELPTDGKDSA

-1374 DLSTVYK
+1374 DLSTVYGAK
-1381 ANSKVENASL
+1381 VKVENASL
-1391 QDVSYGFKD
+1391 QDISYGFED
-1400 VQTDSNGKI
+1400 VYTNSQGKI
-1409 GIYLPAS
+1409 GIYLPAAA
-1416 DSVKATFDGI
+1416 SVKATFDGI
-1426 HYNGKVEAGSN
+1426 HYNGKVEAGSD

-1460 TVVEFAQSKDASQ
+1460 TVLEFAQSKDASQ
-1473 WTAIPVGGA
+1473 WASIPVGGS
-1482 ASLTA
+1482 ASLTG
-1487 ILDAQPDNAAE
+1487 ILDAQADNATE

-1507 SGEAAEIKIP
+1507 SSEVTEIKIP
-1517 ARPAKPELV
+1517 ARPGKPKMV

-1559 WQDSDRFDGLQA
+1559 WQDSNRFDGLQA

-1676 FTPDDNPDGLYGYSL
+1676 FTPDNNPDGLYGYSL

-1713 KTYDDSSEIAI
+1713 KTYDGSSEIAI

-1743 GRFKDANVGTGKK
+1743 GRFEDANVGTGKK

-1771 STKPENYQITFPDET
+1771 LTKPENYQITFAAET
-1786 TGTILPAQGTVTIDQ
+1786 TGTILPAQGTVIIDP
-1801 KAWPG
+1801 KEWPG
-1806 RKTYGDDRFLL
+1806 QKTYGDARFLL
-1817 TGITETGD
+1817 TGITATGD
-1825 GNLTYTSSDES
+1825 GSLTYTSSDES
-1836 VLIVDDQGMV
+1836 VLSVDDQGMV

-1853 AEIRVSMENGTNYIG
+1853 AKIGISMENGTNYIG
-1868 TSAPATGTILVEK
+1868 TSALEAGTIVVEK
-1881 GTITFTLTAVNRK
+1881 GTITFTLTAVNK
-1894 SQTQTPQTVL
+1894 NSQTQMPQTVL

-1914 ASAEGVYDDRLN
+1914 ASAEGVYDDKLS
-1926 GMVTFYDNGEPFA
+1926 GWVTFYNNGEPFA

-1949 THWVNPGELS
+1949 TNWVNPGESS
-1959 PTAVGQHTMTA
+1959 PTAVGQHTMRA
-1970 EYELTNTESTN
+1970 EYELTNTEDTN

-1999 NEVQIVAVNGK
+1999 NEVQIVAVDGK

-2040 LELPDNHGSGVKII
+2040 LELPDNNGNGVKII

-2062 AAIAGDEKYNGTT
+2062 AGIAGDEKYNGTT

-2088 QIIWPTASSVEA
+2088 QIIWPTASGVET
-2100 GSSLSAAVLTGGSTE
+2100 GNSLSTAVLTGGSTE

-2123 PALLAEAGTRSYEVV
+2123 PAQLAEAGTHSYEVV

-2179 SSDNDTSSAAI
+2179 SSDNDISSAAI

-2226 GWWLRFADNSYP
+2226 GWWLRFADNSYL
-2238 KAQKRGTSGISYAW
+2238 KGKKHGTSGIAYAW
-2252 EHVNGSW
+2252 ELINGNW

-2264 NGYTKT
+2264 NGYAKT

-2286 KRGMQTGWVLIDGVW
+2286 KRGMQIGWVLIDGVW

-2323 GYYVDENGSW
+2323 GYYVDENGAW
-2333 DDKEK
+2333 DGKEK

>member
-1 MRKQYKRILA
+1 MRKQYKRVLA

-25 QVPAFAASVVYQ
+25 QVPALAASVVYQ

-45 EEVLYQEVPYGTSY
+45 EEVLYQEVPYGTKY

-64 PNKLKM
+64 PDKLKM
-70 LVWTEDE
+70 LVLTEDE
-77 EIWDEEVDDGGAG
+77 ETWDEEADDGGAG
-90 TANIATPS
+90 SADIATPS
-98 QFRRMTDETEEPVR
+98 QLRRMVDEAETDEPIR

-138 GWKDV
+138 DWKDV
-143 KVRWVL
+143 KIRWVL

-160 GKTPGVYVF
+160 GKTPGIYVF
-169 DAELKNNRYELV
+169 DAELKNDRYELV
-181 NDFLPRIEVTVLPK
+181 NDFLPRIEVTVLPE

-202 GFLPLDEE
+202 EFLPLDENI
-210 VAVQNLPLGANESS
+210 AVQNLPLGANENN
-224 IFLPETLNVRTKTRN
+224 IFLPETLNVRTEKQN
-239 EGGEN
+239 ESGED
-244 DEESYQITGVTWKL
+244 DEAPYQITGVAWKL
-258 DGEESDFPEFH
+258 DGEQSDFPEFH
-269 SGISEKDYFEKFDE
+269 GGISEKDYFDRFDE
-283 NGEPIE
+283 SGEPVE

-294 WAGYAEENRD
+294 WAGYAEENKE

-317 ESAEEFEIAEV
+317 ESAEKFEIAEI
-328 ELPKIYVLVGDAGLA
+328 ELPEIYVLVGDAGLA
-343 TMALGETCDLNNDY
+343 TMALGETCNLNENY
-357 LLINSTN
+357 LVINSTN
-364 VSKFEG
+364 VSQYDE
-370 KTITGTYNPQER
+370 KTITGTYNPQTR
-382 PSNSKDVKGGIM
+382 ISDYISIKGGIM

-406 VNIGYDHSG
+406 VNIGYNNSG
-415 WNLAGIYLGGNAKL
+415 WDLAGIYLGGNAKL
-429 NLTLKGENTLSGAD
+429 NLTIKGENTLAGAD
-443 QGAGIEVGEKAT
+443 KGAGIEVGENAT
-455 LVITSDSTGTLTATG
+455 LVISRDSTGTLTATG
-470 GAYGAAGI
+470 GGYGAAGI
-478 GGRAGLNLSGS
+478 GGRGAFISSEGGGRKN
-489 TEKYATGTIV
+489 EAYKTGTIE
-499 IEGGDIQ
+499 ILGGTIQ
-506 ATGGAYWLPGLL
+506 AKGGRYQIYSDYF
-518 EHMGG
+518 GG
-523 AGIGTGLYGIG
+523 AGIGTGVHGC
-534 GSVTIEGGKVVA
+534 GGKIRIL
-546 EGGRNTAA
+546 GGNIEATSGMRDGA
-554 GIGGGEAGA
+554 GIGGGSNGM
-563 VDSIQIGGSNGKR
+563 VDLIRIGGADTEG
-576 PYVKASS
+576 PTVTASAH
-583 YKEDGNRYGAG
+583 NTQLGAA
-594 IGSGYNSTSGL
+594 IGTGLNSTGGL
-605 NLPCGEIKILS
+605 KLSCGTIEILS
-616 GHVIAEGNIG
+616 GDVTASGNIG
-626 HGGFSSWDGNAQG
+626 YGALHVYNGNMFSGGN
-639 TESVDIAKD
+639 
-648 VELELTE
+648 VEISDEVNLKLTE
-655 GTITPRGKCTFGKKV
+655 GTITPRGNCTFGKKT
-670 FQITAYDNQLPDG
+670 FQITAYDNQLENG
-683 KYTANVKLYEENDT
+683 EYAAKVKLYKETDT
-697 EKNTSVFEKDTTM
+697 EKLTPVFEKNTTM
-710 TVSVFRGIIP
+710 TVSAFRGTIP

-726 GYYGNMQVVVEL
+726 GSFGNMQVVVEL
-738 TDLENGTITKAGT
+738 TASEAGT
-751 AVVQTG
+751 SQKVGTALVHKG
-757 KDETVNVT
+757 KDETVNIT
-765 LGENAYE
+765 LGENAYK
-772 KTMDL
+772 KTMNL
-777 TVHDGR
+777 TVYDGR
-783 LEDRKNYTL
+783 LEDGKNYTL
-792 SVQVGES
+792 SVQVGEI
-799 SESGMQPDRVTYS
+799 SESGMQPDRVTYP
-812 AKAAANHQIKAGK
+812 AKAAANHQIEAGK
-825 ISWYSSLTGDQ
+825 ISWYSSLTGEQ
-836 PVLITVQE
+836 PVLITIQE
-844 EESENTYTVSGS
+844 EESKNTYTVSGS
-856 LTLSAEM
+856 LTLSAET

-880 LFYSSQVQDTDKVEL
+880 LFYSPQVQDTDKVTL
-895 KAKRTDASGS
+895 KAKRADTSGS
-905 GTQTELK
+905 GTQTELN

-927 ATDENYAVAT
+927 AADENYAVAT

-954 ELGDSNGSFQ
+954 ELGDSKGSFQ
-964 LKQQTVR
+964 LKQQTVKA
-971 TDMSGTDIR
+971 DMSGTDIR

-1012 YQKGNASETA
+1012 YQKGEGSKTA

-1033 TWYTIVTSQNDT
+1033 TWYTIVTSQTNT
-1045 DHSLVLTD
+1045 GHSLVLTN

-1067 NIKAAGNTA
+1067 NIKAVGNTA
-1076 PIQMNGK
+1076 PIQINGN
-1083 SQAAIYLEGSNS
+1083 SRAAVYLEGSNS
-1095 IVIQK
+1095 VLIQK
-1100 EDDGDSPAGISVGK
+1100 GDNGDSPAGISVSK

-1124 GQEGSI
+1124 GQDGSI
-1130 EIVNMSTGDS
+1130 EIVNRSTGDS
-1140 DAAIGGSKKQNTG
+1140 DAAIGGSKNQDTG
-1153 TIIINGGSVTAKL
+1153 TVIINGGSVTAKL
-1166 ENSNGGYGSGAAAI
+1166 ENINRNYGSSAAAI

-1206 AGIGTGVA
+1206 AGIGTAVA
-1214 SANDRNGTIVINGGT
+1214 SSNDRNGTIVINGGT
-1229 IEATSNQG
+1229 IEATSYQG
-1237 AGIGSGVGISKTV
+1237 AGIGSGVGVSKQV
-1250 SVEERTKTRIEIH
+1250 AVEERTKTNIEIH
-1263 GGMIIAGSFRGA
+1263 GGSIIAGSSSGA
-1275 SIGSGNAGGSRVMID
+1275 SIGSGNDGAANVMID
-1290 GGTIGLKESK
+1290 GGTIGLKGTKDFPSQ
-1300 EDKNKCAD
+1300 CAD
-1308 IGKGEDNYSY
+1308 IGKGQSNSSY
-1318 TLTSVIVKGG
+1318 AITSVMVKGG
-1328 SFYIISGNS
+1328 SIYMTDV
-1337 GSRRSPNIVGWK
+1337 RRNPVLAGWK
-1349 QSENN
+1349 QNENQ
-1354 GWESELPTDGNGLA
+1354 GWERELPTDGKDSA

-1374 DLSTVYK
+1374 DLSTVYGAK
-1381 ANSKVENASL
+1381 VKVENASL
-1391 QDVSYGFKD
+1391 QDISYGFED
-1400 VQTDSNGKI
+1400 VYTNSQGKI
-1409 GIYLPAS
+1409 GIYLPAAA
-1416 DSVKATFDGI
+1416 SVKATFDGI
-1426 HYNGKVEAGSN
+1426 HYNGKVEAGSD

-1460 TVVEFAQSKDASQ
+1460 TVLEFAQSKDASQ
-1473 WTAIPVGGA
+1473 WAPIPVGGS
-1482 ASLTA
+1482 ASLTD
-1487 ILDAQPDNAAE
+1487 ILDAQADNATE

-1507 SGEAAEIKIP
+1507 SSEVTEIKIP
-1517 ARPAKPELV
+1517 ARPGKPKMV

-1559 WQDSDRFDGLQA
+1559 WQDSNRFDGLQA

-1676 FTPDDNPDGLYGYSL
+1676 FTPDNNPDGLYGYSL

-1713 KTYDDSSEIAI
+1713 KTYDGSSEIAI

-1743 GRFKDANVGTGKK
+1743 GRFEDANVGTGKK

-1771 STKPENYQITFPDET
+1771 LTKPENYQITFAAET
-1786 TGTILPAQGTVTIDQ
+1786 TGTILPAQGTVIIDP
-1801 KAWPG
+1801 KEWPG
-1806 RKTYGDDRFLL
+1806 QKTYGDARFLL
-1817 TGITETGD
+1817 TGITATGD
-1825 GNLTYTSSDES
+1825 GSLTYTSSDES
-1836 VLIVDDQGMV
+1836 VLSVDDQGMV

-1853 AEIRVSMENGTNYIG
+1853 AKIGISMENGTNYIG
-1868 TSAPATGTILVEK
+1868 TSALEAGTIVVEK
-1881 GTITFTLTAVNRK
+1881 GTITFTLTAVNK
-1894 SQTQTPQTVL
+1894 NSQTQMPQTVL

-1914 ASAEGVYDDRLN
+1914 ASAEGVYDDKLS
-1926 GMVTFYDNGEPFA
+1926 GWVTFYNNGEPFA

-1949 THWVNPGELS
+1949 TNWVNPGESS
-1959 PTAVGQHTMTA
+1959 PTAVGQHTMRA
-1970 EYELTNTESTN
+1970 EYELTNTEDTN

-1999 NEVQIVAVNGK
+1999 NEVQIVAVDGK

-2040 LELPDNHGSGVKII
+2040 LELPDNNGNGVKII

-2062 AAIAGDEKYNGTT
+2062 AGIAGDEKYNGTT

-2088 QIIWPTASSVEA
+2088 QIIWPTASGVET
-2100 GSSLSAAVLTGGSTE
+2100 GNSLSTAVLTGGSTE

-2123 PALLAEAGTRSYEVV
+2123 PAQLAEAGTHSYEVV

-2179 SSDNDTSSAAI
+2179 SSDNDISSAAI

-2238 KAQKRGTSGISYAW
+2238 KGKKHGTSGIAYAW
-2252 EHVNGSW
+2252 ELINGNW

-2264 NGYTKT
+2264 NGYAKT

-2286 KRGMQTGWVLIDGVW
+2286 KRGMQIGWVLIDGVW

-2323 GYYVDENGSW
+2323 GYYVDENGAW
-2333 DDKEK
+2333 DGKEK

>member
-1 MRKQYKRILA
+1 MRKQYKRVLA

-25 QVPAFAASVVYQ
+25 QVPALAASVVYQ

-45 EEVLYQEVPYGTSY
+45 EEVLYQEVPYGTKY

-64 PNKLKM
+64 PDKLKM
-70 LVWTEDE
+70 LVLTEDE
-77 EIWDEEVDDGGAG
+77 ETWDEEADDGGAG
-90 TANIATPS
+90 SADIATPS
-98 QFRRMTDETEEPVR
+98 QLRRMVDEAETDEPIR

-138 GWKDV
+138 DWKDV
-143 KVRWVL
+143 KIRWVL

-160 GKTPGVYVF
+160 GKTPGIYVF
-169 DAELKNNRYELV
+169 DAELKNDRYELV
-181 NDFLPRIEVTVLPK
+181 NDFLPRIEVTVLPE

-202 GFLPLDEE
+202 EFLPLDENI
-210 VAVQNLPLGANESS
+210 AVQNLPLGANENN
-224 IFLPETLNVRTKTRN
+224 IFLPETLNVRTEKQN
-239 EGGEN
+239 ESGED
-244 DEESYQITGVTWKL
+244 DEAPYQITGVAWKL
-258 DGEESDFPEFH
+258 DGEQSDFPEFH
-269 SGISEKDYFEKFDE
+269 GGISEKDYFDRFDE
-283 NGEPIE
+283 SGEPVE

-294 WAGYAEENRD
+294 WAGYAEENKE

-317 ESAEEFEIAEV
+317 ESAEKFEIAEI
-328 ELPKIYVLVGDAGLA
+328 ELPEIYVLVGDAGLA
-343 TMALGETCDLNNDY
+343 TMALGETCNLNENY
-357 LLINSTN
+357 LVINSTN
-364 VSKFEG
+364 VSRYDE
-370 KTITGTYNPQER
+370 KTITGTYNPQTR
-382 PSNSKDVKGGIM
+382 ISDYISIKGGIM

-406 VNIGYDHSG
+406 VNIGYNNSG
-415 WNLAGIYLGGNAKL
+415 WDLAGIYLGGNAKL
-429 NLTLKGENTLSGAD
+429 NLTIKGKNTLAGAD
-443 QGAGIEVGEKAT
+443 KGAGIEVGEKAT
-455 LVITSDSTGTLTATG
+455 LVISRDSTGTLTATG
-470 GAYGAAGI
+470 GGYGAAGI
-478 GGRAGLNLSGS
+478 GGRGAFISSEGGGAKN
-489 TEKYATGTIV
+489 EAYKTGTIE
-499 IEGGDIQ
+499 ILGGTIQ
-506 ATGGAYWLPGLL
+506 AKGGRYQIYSDYF
-518 EHMGG
+518 GG
-523 AGIGTGLYGIG
+523 AGIGTGVHGC
-534 GSVTIEGGKVVA
+534 GGKIRIL
-546 EGGRNTAA
+546 GGNIEATSGMRDGA
-554 GIGGGEAGA
+554 GIGGGSNGM
-563 VDSIQIGGSNGKR
+563 VDLIRIGGADTEG
-576 PYVKASS
+576 PTVTASA
-583 YKEDGNRYGAG
+583 YNTQLGAA
-594 IGSGYNSTSGL
+594 IGTGLNSTGGL
-605 NLPCGEIKILS
+605 KLSCGTIEILS
-616 GHVIAEGNIG
+616 GDVTASGNIG
-626 HGGFSSWDGNAQG
+626 YGALHVYNGNMFSGGN
-639 TESVDIAKD
+639 
-648 VELELTE
+648 VEISDEVNLKLTE
-655 GTITPRGKCTFGKKV
+655 GTITPRGNCTFGKKT
-670 FQITAYDNQLPDG
+670 FQITAYDNQLENG
-683 KYTANVKLYEENDT
+683 EYAAKVKLYKETDT
-697 EKNTSVFEKDTTM
+697 EKLTPVFEKNTTM
-710 TVSVFRGIIP
+710 TVSAFRGTIP

-726 GYYGNMQVVVEL
+726 GSFGNMQVVVEL
-738 TDLENGTITKAGT
+738 TASEAGT
-751 AVVQTG
+751 SQKVGTALVHKG
-757 KDETVNVT
+757 KDETVNIT
-765 LGENAYE
+765 LGENAYK
-772 KTMDL
+772 KTMNL
-777 TVHDGR
+777 TVYDGR
-783 LEDRKNYTL
+783 LEDGKNYTL
-792 SVQVGES
+792 SVQVGEI
-799 SESGMQPDRVTYS
+799 SESGMQPDRVTYP
-812 AKAAANHQIKAGK
+812 AKAAANHQIEAGK
-825 ISWYSSLTGDQ
+825 ISWYSSLTGEQ
-836 PVLITVQE
+836 PVLITIQE
-844 EESENTYTVSGS
+844 EESKNTYTVSG
-856 LTLSAEM
+856 TLSLNAET

-880 LFYSSQVQDTDKVEL
+880 LFYSPQVQDTDKVTL
-895 KAKRTDASGS
+895 KAKRADTSGS
-905 GTQTELK
+905 GTQTELN

-927 ATDENYAVAT
+927 AADENYAVAT

-954 ELGDSNGSFQ
+954 ELGDSKGSFQ
-964 LKQQTVR
+964 LKQQTVKA
-971 TDMSGTDIR
+971 DMSGTDIR

-1012 YQKGNASETA
+1012 YQKGEGSKTA

-1033 TWYTIVTSQNDT
+1033 TWYTIVTSQTNT
-1045 DHSLVLTD
+1045 GHSLVLTN

-1067 NIKAAGNTA
+1067 NIKAVGNTA
-1076 PIQMNGK
+1076 PIQINGN
-1083 SQAAIYLEGSNS
+1083 SRAAVYLEGSNS
-1095 IVIQK
+1095 VLIQK
-1100 EDDGDSPAGISVGK
+1100 GDNGDSPAGISVSK
-1114 DAKITIDSKA
+1114 DAEITIDSKA
-1124 GQEGSI
+1124 GQDGSI
-1130 EIVNMSTGDS
+1130 EIVNRSTGDS
-1140 DAAIGGSKKQNTG
+1140 DAAIGGSKNQDTG
-1153 TIIINGGSVTAKL
+1153 TVIINGGSVTAKL
-1166 ENSNGGYGSGAAAI
+1166 ENINRNYGSSAAAI

-1206 AGIGTGVA
+1206 AGIGTAVA
-1214 SANDRNGTIVINGGT
+1214 SSNDRNGTIVINGGT
-1229 IEATSNQG
+1229 IEATSYQG
-1237 AGIGSGVGISKTV
+1237 AGIGSGVGVSKQV
-1250 SVEERTKTRIEIH
+1250 AVEERTKTNIEIH
-1263 GGMIIAGSFRGA
+1263 GGSIIAGSSSGA
-1275 SIGSGNAGGSRVMID
+1275 SIGSGNDGAANVMID
-1290 GGTIGLKESK
+1290 GGTIGLKGTKDFPSQ
-1300 EDKNKCAD
+1300 CAD
-1308 IGKGEDNYSY
+1308 IGKGQSNSSY
-1318 TLTSVIVKGG
+1318 AITSVMVKGG
-1328 SFYIISGNS
+1328 SIYMTDV
-1337 GSRRSPNIVGWK
+1337 RRNPVLAGWK
-1349 QSENN
+1349 QNENQ
-1354 GWESELPTDGNGLA
+1354 GWERELPTDGKDSA

-1374 DLSTVYK
+1374 DLSTVYGAK
-1381 ANSKVENASL
+1381 VKVENASL
-1391 QDVSYGFKD
+1391 QDISYGFED
-1400 VQTDSNGKI
+1400 VYTNSQGKI
-1409 GIYLPAS
+1409 GIYLPAAA
-1416 DSVKATFDGI
+1416 SVKATFDGI
-1426 HYNGKVEAGSN
+1426 HYNGKVEAGSD

-1473 WTAIPVGGA
+1473 WASIHVGGS
-1482 ASLTA
+1482 ASLTD
-1487 ILDAQPDNAAE
+1487 ILDAQADNATE

-1507 SGEAAEIKIP
+1507 SSEVTEIKIP
-1517 ARPAKPELV
+1517 ARPGKPKMV

-1559 WQDSDRFDGLQA
+1559 WQDSNRFDGLQA

-1713 KTYDDSSEIAI
+1713 KTYDGSSEIAI

-1743 GRFKDANVGTGKK
+1743 GRFEDANVGTGKK

-1771 STKPENYQITFPDET
+1771 LTKPENYQITFAAET
-1786 TGTILPAQGTVTIDQ
+1786 TGTILPAQGTVTIDP
-1801 KAWPG
+1801 KEWPG
-1806 RKTYGDDRFLL
+1806 QKTYGDARFLL
-1817 TGITETGD
+1817 TGITATGD
-1825 GNLTYTSSDES
+1825 GSLTYTSFDES
-1836 VLIVDDQGMV
+1836 VLSVDDQGMV

-1853 AEIRVSMENGTNYIG
+1853 AKIGISMENGTNYIG
-1868 TSAPATGTILVEK
+1868 TSAPETGTILVEK
-1881 GTITFTLTAVNRK
+1881 GTITFTLTAVNRN
-1894 SQTQTPQTVL
+1894 SQTQTPQTAL

-1926 GMVTFYDNGEPFA
+1926 GMVTFYDHGEPFA

-1981 YQKPDPAAF
+1981 YQKPDQAAF

-1999 NEVQIVAVNGK
+1999 NEVQIVTVDGK

-2123 PALLAEAGTRSYEVV
+2123 PAQLAEAGTHSYEVV

-2179 SSDNDTSSAAI
+2179 SSDNDISSAAI

-2215 DGYSHWMQDEH
+2215 DGYSHWMQDAY

-2238 KAQKRGTSGISYAW
+2238 KAKKRGTSGISYAW

-2323 GYYVDENGSW
+2323 GYYVDENGAW
-2333 DDKEK
+2333 DGKEK

>member
-1 MRKQYKRILA
+1 M
-11 SAMAAIL
+11 
-18 IWNTCGW
+18 
-25 QVPAFAASVVYQ
+25 V
-37 VEEIEQLP
+37 
-45 EEVLYQEVPYGTSY
+45 
-59 KDLEL
+59 
-64 PNKLKM
+64 
-70 LVWTEDE
+70 DE
-77 EIWDEEVDDGGAG
+77 AE
-90 TANIATPS
+90 
-98 QFRRMTDETEEPVR
+98 TDEPIR

-138 GWKDV
+138 DWKEV

-160 GKTPGVYVF
+160 GKTPGIYVF

-202 GFLPLDEE
+202 EFLPLDEE

-343 TMALGETCDLNNDY
+343 TMALGETCNLNNDY

-364 VSKFEG
+364 VSQFEG

-382 PSNSKDVKGGIM
+382 PSNSTDVKGGIM
-394 IDNVTVNLTIEN
+394 IDNVTVSLTIEN

-415 WNLAGIYLGGNAKL
+415 WNLAGIYLGRNAKL

-506 ATGGAYWLPGLL
+506 ATGGAYWITGLL

-534 GSVTIEGGKVVA
+534 GSVTIKGGNVVA
-546 EGGRNTAA
+546 KGGRNTAA

-563 VDSIQIGGSNGKR
+563 VDSIQIGGLNGEW
-576 PYVKASS
+576 PYVEASS

-626 HGGFSSWDGNAQG
+626 HGGFRSWDGNAQG
-639 TESVDIAKD
+639 TGSVDIAKD

-655 GTITPRGKCTFGKKV
+655 GTITPRGECTFGKKV

-697 EKNTSVFEKDTTM
+697 EKNTPVFEKDTTM

-777 TVHDGR
+777 TVYDGR
-783 LEDRKNYTL
+783 LEDGKNYTL

-799 SESGMQPDRVTYS
+799 SESGMQPDRVTYP
-812 AKAAANHQIKAGK
+812 AKAAANHQIEAGK
-825 ISWYSSLTGDQ
+825 ISWYSSLTGEQ
-836 PVLITVQE
+836 PVLITIQE
-844 EESENTYTVSGS
+844 EESKNTYTVSG
-856 LTLSAEM
+856 TLSLNAET

-880 LFYSSQVQDTDKVEL
+880 LFYSPQVQDTDKVTL
-895 KAKRTDASGS
+895 KAKRADTSGS
-905 GTQTELK
+905 GTQTELN

-927 ATDENYAVAT
+927 AADENYAVAT

-954 ELGDSNGSFQ
+954 ELGDSKGSFQ
-964 LKQQTVR
+964 LKQQTVKA
-971 TDMSGTDIR
+971 DMSGTDIR

-1012 YQKGNASETA
+1012 YQKGEGSKTA

-1033 TWYTIVTSQNDT
+1033 TWYTIVTSQNNT
-1045 DHSLVLTD
+1045 GHSLVLTN

-1067 NIKAAGNTA
+1067 NIKAVGNTA
-1076 PIQMNGK
+1076 PIQINGN
-1083 SQAAIYLEGSNS
+1083 SRAAVYLEGSNS
-1095 IVIQK
+1095 VLIQK

-1114 DAKITIDSKA
+1114 AAKITIDSKA

-1130 EIVNMSTGDS
+1130 EIVNRSTGDS
-1140 DAAIGGSKKQNTG
+1140 DAAIGGSKKQDAG

-1192 INGGTVTAATNGRG
+1192 INGGTVSAATNGRG
-1206 AGIGTGVA
+1206 AGIGTAVA
-1214 SANDRNGTIVINGGT
+1214 SNNDRNGTIVINGGT
-1229 IEATSNQG
+1229 IEATSYQG
-1237 AGIGSGVGISKTV
+1237 AGIGSGVGVSKLV
-1250 SVEERTKTRIEIH
+1250 AVEERTKTNIEIH
-1263 GGMIIAGSFRGA
+1263 GGSIIAGSSSGA
-1275 SIGSGNAGGSRVMID
+1275 SIGSGNDGAANVMID
-1290 GGTIGLKESK
+1290 GGTIGLKGAKNSP
-1300 EDKNKCAD
+1300 NKCAD
-1308 IGKGEDNYSY
+1308 IGKGQSNSSY
-1318 TLTSVIVKGG
+1318 AITSVMVKGG
-1328 SFYIISGNS
+1328 SIYMTDV
-1337 GSRRSPNIVGWK
+1337 RRNPVLAGWK
-1349 QSENN
+1349 QNENQ
-1354 GWESELPTDGNGLA
+1354 GWERELPTDGKDSA

-1374 DLSTVYK
+1374 DLSTVYGAK
-1381 ANSKVENASL
+1381 VKVENASL
-1391 QDVSYGFKD
+1391 QDIFYGFED
-1400 VQTDSNGKI
+1400 VYTNSQGKI
-1409 GIYLPAS
+1409 GIYLPAAA
-1416 DSVKATFDGI
+1416 SVKATFGGI
-1426 HYNGKVEAGSN
+1426 HYNGKVEAGSD

-1460 TVVEFAQSKDASQ
+1460 TIVEFAQSNDADAS
-1473 WTAIPVGGA
+1473 WTPIPAGGA
-1482 ASLTA
+1482 VSLTA
-1487 ILDAQPDNAAE
+1487 ILNAQPDKAAE

-1507 SGEAAEIKIP
+1507 SGEVTEIKIP
-1517 ARPAKPELV
+1517 ARPGKPGQV
-1526 NVMSSYYYIA
+1526 GDVIRSYHYIA
-1536 VLNYNA
+1536 VQKYDT

-1549 DGGSATSAVR
+1549 DGESEGSTVH
-1559 WQDSDRFDGLQA
+1559 WQDSSRFEGLQA
-1571 AHTYHLVARIK
+1571 AHTYHLVVRIK

-1589 SKPSDIKTVTTQDVL
+1589 SKPSATETVTTQDVL
-1604 RIAGSGDKEFI
+1604 RIAGSGEKEFI
-1615 TSGTYGQPL
+1615 TSGIYGQPL

-1632 DGYCVV
+1632 DGYQVV

-1645 SGTWNWSVNQD
+1645 AGTWNWNESQP
-1656 RVSSENIYPEVNGR
+1656 EGIYPEVNGR
-1670 KSYYLQ
+1670 ESYWLE
-1676 FTPDDNPDGLYGYSL
+1676 FTPAYNPSGLYGNSL
-1691 GKSVYPDISPKK
+1691 GKNVCPDISPKK
-1703 LTATISSSME
+1703 LTAVLSSSIK
-1713 KTYDDSSEIAI
+1713 KTYDVSSEVLVN
-1724 HATVDTG
+1724 ATVDTG
-1731 ITGQTL
+1731 MPGQTL

-1743 GRFKDANVGTGKK
+1743 GRFENANVGTDKK
-1756 VIIDPSEV
+1756 VTIDPSEV
-1764 TVTAGER
+1764 KVAAGER
-1771 STKPENYQITFPDET
+1771 STKPENYQITFPAET
-1786 TGTILPAQGTVTIDQ
+1786 TGTILPAQGTVTIDP
-1801 KAWPG
+1801 KEWPG
-1806 RKTYGDDRFLL
+1806 QKTYGDDRFLL
-1817 TGITETGD
+1817 TGVAKSGD
-1825 GNLTYTSSDES
+1825 GNLIYTSSDES
-1836 VLIVDDQGMV
+1836 VLTVDEQGMV
-1846 SIKGAGL
+1846 TIKGAGS
-1853 AEIRVSMENGTNYIG
+1853 AEIRVSMANGTNYIG
-1868 TSAPATGTILVEK
+1868 TSALAAGTIVVEK
-1881 GTITFTLTAVNRK
+1881 GTITFTLTAVNK
-1894 SQTQTPQTVL
+1894 NSQTQMPQTVL

-1914 ASAEGVYDDRLN
+1914 ASAEGVYDDKLS
-1926 GMVTFYDNGEPFA
+1926 GWVTFYNNGEPFA

-1949 THWVNPGELS
+1949 TNWVNPGESS
-1959 PTAVGQHTMTA
+1959 PTAVGQHTMRA
-1970 EYELTNTESTN
+1970 EYELTNTEDTN

-1999 NEVQIVAVNGK
+1999 NEVQIVAVDGK

-2040 LELPDNHGSGVKII
+2040 LELPDNNGNGVKII

-2062 AAIAGDEKYNGTT
+2062 AGIAGDEKYNGTT

-2088 QIIWPTASSVEA
+2088 QIIWPTASGVET
-2100 GSSLSAAVLTGGSTE
+2100 GNSLSTAVLTGGSTE

-2123 PALLAEAGTRSYEVV
+2123 PAQLAEAGTHSYEVV

-2179 SSDNDTSSAAI
+2179 SSDNDISSAAI
-2190 RKDPIRG
+2190 RKDPISG

-2238 KAQKRGTSGISYAW
+2238 KGKKHGTSGIAYAW
-2252 EHVNGSW
+2252 ELINGNW

-2264 NGYTKT
+2264 NGYAKT

-2286 KRGMQTGWVLIDGVW
+2286 KRGMQIGWVLIDGVW

-2312 GIMYAG
+2312 GIMYVG

-2323 GYYVDENGSW
+2323 GYYVDENGAW

>member
-1 MRKQYKRILA
+1 MRKQYKRVLA

-25 QVPAFAASVVYQ
+25 QVPALAASVVYQ

-45 EEVLYQEVPYGTSY
+45 EEVLYQEVPYGTKY

-64 PNKLKM
+64 PDKLKM
-70 LVWTEDE
+70 LVLTEDE
-77 EIWDEEVDDGGAG
+77 ETWDEEADDGGAG
-90 TANIATPS
+90 SADIATPS
-98 QFRRMTDETEEPVR
+98 QLRRMVDEAETDEPIR

-138 GWKDV
+138 DWKDV
-143 KVRWVL
+143 KIRWVL

-160 GKTPGVYVF
+160 GKTPGIYVF
-169 DAELKNNRYELV
+169 DAELKNDRYELV
-181 NDFLPRIEVTVLPK
+181 NDFLPRIEVTVLPE

-202 GFLPLDEE
+202 EFLPLDENI
-210 VAVQNLPLGANESS
+210 AVQNLPLGANENN
-224 IFLPETLNVRTKTRN
+224 IFLPETLNVRTEKQN
-239 EGGEN
+239 ESGED
-244 DEESYQITGVTWKL
+244 DEAPYQITGVAWKL
-258 DGEESDFPEFH
+258 DGEQSDFPEFH
-269 SGISEKDYFEKFDE
+269 GGISEKDYFDRFDE
-283 NGEPIE
+283 SGEPVE

-294 WAGYAEENRD
+294 WAGYAEENKE

-317 ESAEEFEIAEV
+317 ESAEKFEIAEI
-328 ELPKIYVLVGDAGLA
+328 ELPEIYVLVGDAGLA
-343 TMALGETCDLNNDY
+343 TMALGETCNLNENY
-357 LLINSTN
+357 LVINSTN
-364 VSKFEG
+364 VSQYDE
-370 KTITGTYNPQER
+370 KTITGTYNPQTR
-382 PSNSKDVKGGIM
+382 ISDYISIKGGIM

-406 VNIGYDHSG
+406 VNIGYNNSG
-415 WNLAGIYLGGNAKL
+415 WDLAGIYLGGNAKL
-429 NLTLKGENTLSGAD
+429 NLTIKGENTLAGAD
-443 QGAGIEVGEKAT
+443 KGAGIEVGENAT
-455 LVITSDSTGTLTATG
+455 LVISRDSTGTLTATG
-470 GAYGAAGI
+470 GGYGAAGI
-478 GGRAGLNLSGS
+478 GGRGAFISSEGGGRKN
-489 TEKYATGTIV
+489 EAYKTGTIE
-499 IEGGDIQ
+499 ILGGTIQ
-506 ATGGAYWLPGLL
+506 AKGGRYQIYSDYF
-518 EHMGG
+518 GG
-523 AGIGTGLYGIG
+523 AGIGTGVHGC
-534 GSVTIEGGKVVA
+534 GGKIRIL
-546 EGGRNTAA
+546 GGNIEATSGMRDGA
-554 GIGGGEAGA
+554 GIGGGSNGM
-563 VDSIQIGGSNGKR
+563 VDLIRIGGADTEG
-576 PYVKASS
+576 PTVTASAH
-583 YKEDGNRYGAG
+583 NTQLGAA
-594 IGSGYNSTSGL
+594 IGTGLNSTGGL
-605 NLPCGEIKILS
+605 KLSCGTIEILS
-616 GHVIAEGNIG
+616 GDVTASGNIG
-626 HGGFSSWDGNAQG
+626 YGALHVYNGNMFSGGN
-639 TESVDIAKD
+639 
-648 VELELTE
+648 VEISDEVNLKLTE
-655 GTITPRGKCTFGKKV
+655 GTITPRGNCTFGKKT
-670 FQITAYDNQLPDG
+670 FQITAYDNQLENG
-683 KYTANVKLYEENDT
+683 EYAAKVKLYKETDT
-697 EKNTSVFEKDTTM
+697 EKLTPVFEKNTTM
-710 TVSVFRGIIP
+710 TVSAFRGTIP

-726 GYYGNMQVVVEL
+726 GSFGNMQVVVEL
-738 TDLENGTITKAGT
+738 TASEAGT
-751 AVVQTG
+751 SQKVGTALVHKG
-757 KDETVNVT
+757 KDETVNIT
-765 LGENAYE
+765 LGENAYK
-772 KTMDL
+772 KTMNL
-777 TVHDGR
+777 TVYDGR
-783 LEDRKNYTL
+783 LEDGKNYTL
-792 SVQVGES
+792 SVQVGEI
-799 SESGMQPDRVTYS
+799 SESGMQPDRVTYP
-812 AKAAANHQIKAGK
+812 AKAAANHQIEAGK
-825 ISWYSSLTGDQ
+825 ISWYSSLTGEQ
-836 PVLITVQE
+836 PVLITIQE
-844 EESENTYTVSGS
+844 EESKNTYTVSGS
-856 LTLSAEM
+856 LTLSAET

-880 LFYSSQVQDTDKVEL
+880 LFYSPQVQDTDKVTL
-895 KAKRTDASGS
+895 KAKRADTSGS
-905 GTQTELK
+905 GTQTELN

-927 ATDENYAVAT
+927 AADENYAVAT

-954 ELGDSNGSFQ
+954 ELGDSKGSFQ
-964 LKQQTVR
+964 LKQQTVKA
-971 TDMSGTDIR
+971 DMSGTDIR

-1012 YQKGNASETA
+1012 YQKGEGSKTA

-1033 TWYTIVTSQNDT
+1033 TWYTIVTSQTNT
-1045 DHSLVLTD
+1045 GHSLVLTN

-1067 NIKAAGNTA
+1067 NIKAVGNTA
-1076 PIQMNGK
+1076 PIQINGN
-1083 SQAAIYLEGSNS
+1083 SRAAVYLEGSNS
-1095 IVIQK
+1095 VLIQK
-1100 EDDGDSPAGISVGK
+1100 GDNGDSPAGISVSK

-1124 GQEGSI
+1124 GQDGSI
-1130 EIVNMSTGDS
+1130 EIVNRSTGDS
-1140 DAAIGGSKKQNTG
+1140 DAAIGGSKNQDTG
-1153 TIIINGGSVTAKL
+1153 TVIINGGSVTAKL
-1166 ENSNGGYGSGAAAI
+1166 ENINRNYGSSAAAI

-1206 AGIGTGVA
+1206 AGIGTAVA
-1214 SANDRNGTIVINGGT
+1214 SSNDRNGTIVINGGT
-1229 IEATSNQG
+1229 IEATSYQG
-1237 AGIGSGVGISKTV
+1237 AGIGSGVGVSKQV
-1250 SVEERTKTRIEIH
+1250 AVEERTKTNIEIH
-1263 GGMIIAGSFRGA
+1263 GGSIIAGSSSGA
-1275 SIGSGNAGGSRVMID
+1275 SIGSGNDGAANVMID
-1290 GGTIGLKESK
+1290 GGTIGLKGTKDFPSQ
-1300 EDKNKCAD
+1300 CAD
-1308 IGKGEDNYSY
+1308 IGKGQSNSSY
-1318 TLTSVIVKGG
+1318 AITSVMVKGG
-1328 SFYIISGNS
+1328 SIYMTDV
-1337 GSRRSPNIVGWK
+1337 RRNPVLAGWK
-1349 QSENN
+1349 QNENQ
-1354 GWESELPTDGNGLA
+1354 GWERELPTDGKDSA

-1374 DLSTVYK
+1374 DLSTVYGAK
-1381 ANSKVENASL
+1381 VKVENASL
-1391 QDVSYGFKD
+1391 QDISYGFED
-1400 VQTDSNGKI
+1400 VYTNSQGKI
-1409 GIYLPAS
+1409 GIYLPAAA
-1416 DSVKATFDGI
+1416 SVKATFDGI
-1426 HYNGKVEAGSN
+1426 HYNGKVEAGSD

-1460 TVVEFAQSKDASQ
+1460 TVLEFAQSKDASQ
-1473 WTAIPVGGA
+1473 WASIPVGGS
-1482 ASLTA
+1482 ASLTG
-1487 ILDAQPDNAAE
+1487 ILDAQADNATE

-1507 SGEAAEIKIP
+1507 SSEVTEIKIP
-1517 ARPAKPELV
+1517 ARPGKPKMV

-1559 WQDSDRFDGLQA
+1559 WQDSNRFDGLQA

-1676 FTPDDNPDGLYGYSL
+1676 FTPDNNPDGLYGYSL

-1713 KTYDDSSEIAI
+1713 KTYDGSSEIAI

-1743 GRFKDANVGTGKK
+1743 GRFEDANVGTGKK

-1771 STKPENYQITFPDET
+1771 LTKPENYQITFAAET
-1786 TGTILPAQGTVTIDQ
+1786 TGTILPAQGTVIIDP
-1801 KAWPG
+1801 KEWPG
-1806 RKTYGDDRFLL
+1806 QKTYGDARFLL
-1817 TGITETGD
+1817 TGITATGD
-1825 GNLTYTSSDES
+1825 GSLTYTSSDES
-1836 VLIVDDQGMV
+1836 VLSVDDQGMV

-1853 AEIRVSMENGTNYIG
+1853 AKIGISMENGTNYIG
-1868 TSAPATGTILVEK
+1868 TSALEAGTIVVEK
-1881 GTITFTLTAVNRK
+1881 GTITFTLTAVNK
-1894 SQTQTPQTVL
+1894 NSQTQMPQTVL

-1914 ASAEGVYDDRLN
+1914 ASAEGVYDDKLS
-1926 GMVTFYDNGEPFA
+1926 GWVTFYNNGEPFA

-1949 THWVNPGELS
+1949 TNWVNPGESS
-1959 PTAVGQHTMTA
+1959 PTAVGQHTMRA
-1970 EYELTNTESTN
+1970 EYELTNTEDTN

-1999 NEVQIVAVNGK
+1999 NEVQIVAVDGK

-2040 LELPDNHGSGVKII
+2040 LELPDNNGNGVKII

-2062 AAIAGDEKYNGTT
+2062 AGIAGDEKYNGTT

-2088 QIIWPTASSVEA
+2088 QIIWPTASGVET
-2100 GSSLSAAVLTGGSTE
+2100 GNSLSTAVLTGGSTE

-2123 PALLAEAGTRSYEVV
+2123 PAQLAEAGTHSYEVV

-2179 SSDNDTSSAAI
+2179 SSDNDISSAAI

-2202 RGIMTGAANSTAN
+2202 RGIMTGAASSTAN

-2238 KAQKRGTSGISYAW
+2238 KGKKHGTSGIAYAW
-2252 EHVNGSW
+2252 ELINGNW

-2264 NGYTKT
+2264 NGYAKT

-2286 KRGMQTGWVLIDGVW
+2286 KRGMQIGWVLIDGVW

-2323 GYYVDENGSW
+2323 GYYVDENGAW
-2333 DDKEK
+2333 DGKEK

>member
-1 MRKQYKRILA
+1 M
-11 SAMAAIL
+11 
-18 IWNTCGW
+18 
-25 QVPAFAASVVYQ
+25 V
-37 VEEIEQLP
+37 
-45 EEVLYQEVPYGTSY
+45 
-59 KDLEL
+59 
-64 PNKLKM
+64 
-70 LVWTEDE
+70 DE
-77 EIWDEEVDDGGAG
+77 AE
-90 TANIATPS
+90 
-98 QFRRMTDETEEPVR
+98 TDEPIR

-127 SSDADD
+127 SSDADN

-138 GWKDV
+138 DWKDV
-143 KVRWVL
+143 KIRWVL

-160 GKTPGVYVF
+160 GKTPGIYVF
-169 DAELKNNRYELV
+169 DAELKNDRYELV
-181 NDFLPRIEVTVLPK
+181 NDFLPRIEVTVLPE

-202 GFLPLDEE
+202 EFLPLDENI
-210 VAVQNLPLGANESS
+210 AVQNLPLGANENN
-224 IFLPETLNVRTKTRN
+224 IFLPETLNVRTEKQN
-239 EGGEN
+239 ESGED
-244 DEESYQITGVTWKL
+244 DEAPYQITGVAWKL
-258 DGEESDFPEFH
+258 DGEQSDFPEFH
-269 SGISEKDYFEKFDE
+269 GGISEKDYFDRFDE
-283 NGEPIE
+283 SGEPVE

-294 WAGYAEENRD
+294 WAGYAEENKE

-317 ESAEEFEIAEV
+317 ESAEKFEIAEI
-328 ELPKIYVLVGDAGLA
+328 ELPEIYVLVGDAGLA
-343 TMALGETCDLNNDY
+343 TMALGETCNLNENY
-357 LLINSTN
+357 LVINSTN
-364 VSKFEG
+364 VSQYDE
-370 KTITGTYNPQER
+370 KTITGTYNPQTR
-382 PSNSKDVKGGIM
+382 ISDYTRIKGGIM
-394 IDNVTVNLTIEN
+394 IDDVTVNLTIEN
-406 VNIGYDHSG
+406 VNIGYNNSG
-415 WNLAGIYLGGNAKL
+415 WDLAGIYLGGNAKL
-429 NLTLKGENTLSGAD
+429 NLTIKGENTLAGAD
-443 QGAGIEVGEKAT
+443 KGAGIEVGENAT
-455 LVITSDSTGTLTATG
+455 LVISRDSTGTLTATG
-470 GAYGAAGI
+470 GGYGAAGI
-478 GGRAGLNLSGS
+478 GGRGAFISSEGGGTKN
-489 TEKYATGTIV
+489 EAYKTGTIE
-499 IEGGDIQ
+499 ILGGTIQ
-506 ATGGAYWLPGLL
+506 AKGGRYQIYSDCF
-518 EHMGG
+518 GG
-523 AGIGTGLYGIG
+523 AGIGTGVHGC
-534 GSVTIEGGKVVA
+534 GGKIRIL
-546 EGGRNTAA
+546 GGNIEATSGMKDGA
-554 GIGGGEAGA
+554 GIGGGSNGM
-563 VDSIQIGGSNGKR
+563 VDLIRIGGADTEG
-576 PYVKASS
+576 PTVTASA
-583 YKEDGNRYGAG
+583 YNTQLGAA
-594 IGSGYNSTSGL
+594 IGTGLNSTGGL
-605 NLPCGEIKILS
+605 KLSCGTIEILS
-616 GHVIAEGNIG
+616 GDVTASGNIG
-626 HGGFSSWDGNAQG
+626 YGALYVHNGNMFSGGN
-639 TESVDIAKD
+639 
-648 VELELTE
+648 VEISDEVNLKLTE
-655 GTITPRGKCTFGKKV
+655 GTITPRGNCTFGKKT
-670 FQITAYDNQLPDG
+670 FRITAYDNQLENG
-683 KYTANVKLYEENDT
+683 EYAAKVKLYKETDT
-697 EKNTSVFEKDTTM
+697 EKLTPVFEKNTTM
-710 TVSVFRGIIP
+710 TVSAFRGTIP

-726 GYYGNMQVVVEL
+726 GSFGNMQVVVEL
-738 TDLENGTITKAGT
+738 TASEAGT
-751 AVVQTG
+751 SQKVGTALVHKG
-757 KDETVNVT
+757 KDETVNIT
-765 LGENAYE
+765 LGENAYK
-772 KTMDL
+772 KTMNL
-777 TVHDGR
+777 TVYDGR
-783 LEDRKNYTL
+783 LEDGKNYTL
-792 SVQVGES
+792 SVQVGEI
-799 SESGMQPDRVTYS
+799 SESGMQPDRVTYP
-812 AKAAANHQIKAGK
+812 AKAAANHQIEAGK
-825 ISWYSSLTGDQ
+825 ISWYSSLTGEQ
-836 PVLITVQE
+836 PVLITIQE
-844 EESENTYTVSGS
+844 EESKNTYTVSG
-856 LTLSAEM
+856 TLSLNAET

-880 LFYSSQVQDTDKVEL
+880 LFYSPQVQDTDKVTL
-895 KAKRTDASGS
+895 KAKRADTSGS
-905 GTQTELK
+905 GTQTELN

-927 ATDENYAVAT
+927 AANENYAVAT

-954 ELGDSNGSFQ
+954 GLGDSNGSFQ

-971 TDMSGTDIR
+971 ADISGTDIR

-1012 YQKGNASETA
+1012 YQKGEGSKTA

-1033 TWYTIVTSQNDT
+1033 TWYTIVTSQTNT
-1045 DHSLVLTD
+1045 GHSLVLTN

-1067 NIKAAGNTA
+1067 NIKAVGNTA
-1076 PIQMNGK
+1076 PIQINGN
-1083 SQAAIYLEGSNS
+1083 SRAAVYLEGSNS
-1095 IVIQK
+1095 VLIQK
-1100 EDDGDSPAGISVGK
+1100 GDNGDSPAGISVSK

-1124 GQEGSI
+1124 GQDGSI
-1130 EIVNMSTGDS
+1130 EIVNRSTGDS
-1140 DAAIGGSKKQNTG
+1140 DAAIGGSKNQDTG
-1153 TIIINGGSVTAKL
+1153 TVIINGGSVTAKL
-1166 ENSNGGYGSGAAAI
+1166 ENINRNYGSSAAAI

-1206 AGIGTGVA
+1206 AGIGTAVA
-1214 SANDRNGTIVINGGT
+1214 SSNDRNGTIVINGGT
-1229 IEATSNQG
+1229 IEATSYQG
-1237 AGIGSGVGISKTV
+1237 AGIGSGVGVSKQV
-1250 SVEERTKTRIEIH
+1250 AVEERTKTNIEIH
-1263 GGMIIAGSFRGA
+1263 GGSIIAGSSSGA
-1275 SIGSGNAGGSRVMID
+1275 SIGSGNDGAANVMID
-1290 GGTIGLKESK
+1290 GGTIGLKGTKDFPSQ
-1300 EDKNKCAD
+1300 CAD
-1308 IGKGEDNYSY
+1308 IGKGQSNSSY
-1318 TLTSVIVKGG
+1318 AITSVMVKGG
-1328 SFYIISGNS
+1328 SIYMTDV
-1337 GSRRSPNIVGWK
+1337 RKTPVLAGWK
-1349 QSENN
+1349 QNENQ
-1354 GWESELPTDGNGLA
+1354 GWERELPTDGKDSA

-1374 DLSTVYK
+1374 DLSTVYGAK
-1381 ANSKVENASL
+1381 VKVENASL
-1391 QDVSYGFKD
+1391 QDISYGFED
-1400 VQTDSNGKI
+1400 VYTNSQGKI
-1409 GIYLPAS
+1409 GIYLPAAA
-1416 DSVKATFDGI
+1416 SVKATFDGI
-1426 HYNGKVEAGSN
+1426 HYNGKVEAGSD

-1460 TVVEFAQSKDASQ
+1460 TVLEVAQSKDASQ
-1473 WTAIPVGGA
+1473 WASIPVGGS
-1482 ASLTA
+1482 ASLTG
-1487 ILDAQPDNAAE
+1487 ILDAQADNATE

-1507 SGEAAEIKIP
+1507 SSEVTEIKIP
-1517 ARPAKPELV
+1517 ARPGKPKMV

-1559 WQDSDRFDGLQA
+1559 WQDSNHFDGLQA

-1713 KTYDDSSEIAI
+1713 KTYDGSSEIAI

-1743 GRFKDANVGTGKK
+1743 GRFEDANVGTGKK

-1764 TVTAGER
+1764 TVTASER
-1771 STKPENYQITFPDET
+1771 LTKPENYQITFAAET
-1786 TGTILPAQGTVTIDQ
+1786 TGTILPAQGTVTIDP
-1801 KAWPG
+1801 KEWPG
-1806 RKTYGDDRFLL
+1806 QKTYGDARFLL
-1817 TGITETGD
+1817 TGITATGD
-1825 GNLTYTSSDES
+1825 GSLTYTSSDES
-1836 VLIVDDQGMV
+1836 VLSVDDQGMV
-1846 SIKGAGL
+1846 SIKGAGR
-1853 AEIRVSMENGTNYIG
+1853 AEIGISMENGTNYIG

-1881 GTITFTLTAVNRK
+1881 GTITFTLTAVNRN
-1894 SQTQTPQTVL
+1894 SQTQTPQTAL

-1926 GMVTFYDNGEPFA
+1926 GMVTFYDHGEPFA

-1970 EYELTNTESTN
+1970 EYELTNTESIN

-2123 PALLAEAGTRSYEVV
+2123 PAQLAEAGTHSYEVV

-2179 SSDNDTSSAAI
+2179 SSDNDISSAAI

-2238 KAQKRGTSGISYAW
+2238 KGKKHGTSGIAYAW
-2252 EHVNGSW
+2252 ELINGNW

-2264 NGYTKT
+2264 NGYAKT
-2270 GWLRDETFG
+2270 GWLRNETFG

-2286 KRGMQTGWVLIDGVW
+2286 KRGMQIGWVLIDGVW

-2323 GYYVDENGSW
+2323 GYYVDENGAW
-2333 DDKEK
+2333 DGKEK

>member
-1 MRKQYKRILA
+1 MRKQYKRVLA

-25 QVPAFAASVVYQ
+25 QVPALAASVVYQ

-45 EEVLYQEVPYGTSY
+45 EEVLYQEVPYGTKY

-64 PNKLKM
+64 PDKLKM
-70 LVWTEDE
+70 LVLTEDE
-77 EIWDEEVDDGGAG
+77 ETWDEEADDGGAG
-90 TANIATPS
+90 SADIATPS
-98 QFRRMTDETEEPVR
+98 QLRRMVDEAETDEPIR

-138 GWKDV
+138 DWKDV
-143 KVRWVL
+143 KIRWVL

-160 GKTPGVYVF
+160 GKTPGIYVF
-169 DAELKNNRYELV
+169 DAELKNDRYELV
-181 NDFLPRIEVTVLPK
+181 NDFLPRIEVTVLPE

-202 GFLPLDEE
+202 EFLPLDENI
-210 VAVQNLPLGANESS
+210 AVQNLPLGANENN
-224 IFLPETLNVRTKTRN
+224 IFLPETLNVRTEKQN
-239 EGGEN
+239 ESGED
-244 DEESYQITGVTWKL
+244 DEAPYQITGVAWKL
-258 DGEESDFPEFH
+258 DGEQSDFPEFH
-269 SGISEKDYFEKFDE
+269 GGISEKDYFDRFDE
-283 NGEPIE
+283 SGEPVE

-294 WAGYAEENRD
+294 WAGYAEENKE

-317 ESAEEFEIAEV
+317 ESAEKFEIAEI
-328 ELPKIYVLVGDAGLA
+328 ELPEIYVLVGDAGLA
-343 TMALGETCDLNNDY
+343 TMALGETCNLNENY
-357 LLINSTN
+357 LVINSTN
-364 VSKFEG
+364 VSQYDE
-370 KTITGTYNPQER
+370 KTITGTYNPQTR
-382 PSNSKDVKGGIM
+382 ISDYISIKGGIM

-406 VNIGYDHSG
+406 VNIGYNNSG
-415 WNLAGIYLGGNAKL
+415 WDLAGIYLGGNAKL
-429 NLTLKGENTLSGAD
+429 NLTIKGENTLAGAD
-443 QGAGIEVGEKAT
+443 KGAGIEVGENAT
-455 LVITSDSTGTLTATG
+455 LVISRDSTGTLTATG
-470 GAYGAAGI
+470 GGYGAAGI
-478 GGRAGLNLSGS
+478 GGRGAFISSEGGGRKN
-489 TEKYATGTIV
+489 EAYKTGTIE
-499 IEGGDIQ
+499 ILGGTIQ
-506 ATGGAYWLPGLL
+506 AKGGRYQIYSDYF
-518 EHMGG
+518 GG
-523 AGIGTGLYGIG
+523 AGIGTGVHGC
-534 GSVTIEGGKVVA
+534 GGKIRIL
-546 EGGRNTAA
+546 GGNIEATSGMRDGA
-554 GIGGGEAGA
+554 GIGGGSNGM
-563 VDSIQIGGSNGKR
+563 VDLIRIGGADTEG
-576 PYVKASS
+576 PTVTASAH
-583 YKEDGNRYGAG
+583 NTQLGAA
-594 IGSGYNSTSGL
+594 IGTGLNSTGGL
-605 NLPCGEIKILS
+605 KLSCGTIEILS
-616 GHVIAEGNIG
+616 GDVTASGNIG
-626 HGGFSSWDGNAQG
+626 YGALHVYNGNMFSGGN
-639 TESVDIAKD
+639 
-648 VELELTE
+648 VEISDEVNLKLTE
-655 GTITPRGKCTFGKKV
+655 GTITPRGNCTFGKKT
-670 FQITAYDNQLPDG
+670 FQITAYDNQLENG
-683 KYTANVKLYEENDT
+683 EYAAKVKLYKETDT
-697 EKNTSVFEKDTTM
+697 EKLTPVFEKNTTM
-710 TVSVFRGIIP
+710 TVSAFRGTIP

-726 GYYGNMQVVVEL
+726 GSFGNMQVVVEL
-738 TDLENGTITKAGT
+738 TASEAGT
-751 AVVQTG
+751 SQKVGTALVHKG
-757 KDETVNVT
+757 KDETVNIT
-765 LGENAYE
+765 LGENAYK
-772 KTMDL
+772 KTMNL
-777 TVHDGR
+777 TVYDGR
-783 LEDRKNYTL
+783 LEDGKNYTL
-792 SVQVGES
+792 SVQVGEI
-799 SESGMQPDRVTYS
+799 SESGMQPDRVTYP
-812 AKAAANHQIKAGK
+812 AKAAANHQIEAGK
-825 ISWYSSLTGDQ
+825 ISWYSSLTGEQ
-836 PVLITVQE
+836 PVLITIQE
-844 EESENTYTVSGS
+844 EESKNTYTVSGS
-856 LTLSAEM
+856 LTLSAET

-880 LFYSSQVQDTDKVEL
+880 LFYSPQVQDTDKVTL
-895 KAKRTDASGS
+895 KAKRADTSGS
-905 GTQTELK
+905 GTQTELN

-927 ATDENYAVAT
+927 AADENYAVAT

-954 ELGDSNGSFQ
+954 ELGDSKGSFQ
-964 LKQQTVR
+964 LKQQTVKA
-971 TDMSGTDIR
+971 DMSGTDIR

-1012 YQKGNASETA
+1012 YQKGEGSKTA

-1033 TWYTIVTSQNDT
+1033 TWYTIVTSQTNT
-1045 DHSLVLTD
+1045 GHSLVLTN

-1067 NIKAAGNTA
+1067 NIKAGGNTA
-1076 PIQMNGK
+1076 PIQINGN
-1083 SQAAIYLEGSNS
+1083 SRAAVYLEGSNS
-1095 IVIQK
+1095 VLIQK
-1100 EDDGDSPAGISVGK
+1100 GDNGDSPAGISVSK

-1124 GQEGSI
+1124 GQDGSI
-1130 EIVNMSTGDS
+1130 EIVNRSTGDS
-1140 DAAIGGSKKQNTG
+1140 DAAIGGSKNQDTG
-1153 TIIINGGSVTAKL
+1153 TVIINGGSVTAKL
-1166 ENSNGGYGSGAAAI
+1166 ENINRNYGSSAAAI

-1206 AGIGTGVA
+1206 AGIGTAVA
-1214 SANDRNGTIVINGGT
+1214 SSNDRNGTIVINGGT
-1229 IEATSNQG
+1229 IEATSYQG
-1237 AGIGSGVGISKTV
+1237 AGIGSGVGVSKQV
-1250 SVEERTKTRIEIH
+1250 AVEERTKTNIEIH
-1263 GGMIIAGSFRGA
+1263 GGSIIAGSSSGA
-1275 SIGSGNAGGSRVMID
+1275 SIGSGNDGAANVMID
-1290 GGTIGLKESK
+1290 GGTIGLKGTKDFPSQ
-1300 EDKNKCAD
+1300 CAD
-1308 IGKGEDNYSY
+1308 IGKGQSNSSY
-1318 TLTSVIVKGG
+1318 AITSVMVKGG
-1328 SFYIISGNS
+1328 SIYMTDV
-1337 GSRRSPNIVGWK
+1337 RRNPVLSGWK
-1349 QSENN
+1349 QNENQ
-1354 GWESELPTDGNGLA
+1354 GWERELPTDGKDSA

-1374 DLSTVYK
+1374 DLSTVYGAK
-1381 ANSKVENASL
+1381 VKVENASL
-1391 QDVSYGFKD
+1391 QDISYGFED
-1400 VQTDSNGKI
+1400 VYTNSQGKI
-1409 GIYLPAS
+1409 GIYLPAAA
-1416 DSVKATFDGI
+1416 SVKATFDGI
-1426 HYNGKVEAGSN
+1426 HYNGKVEAGSD

-1460 TVVEFAQSKDASQ
+1460 TVLEFAQSKDASQ
-1473 WTAIPVGGA
+1473 WASIPVGGS
-1482 ASLTA
+1482 ASLTG
-1487 ILDAQPDNAAE
+1487 ILDAQADNATE

-1507 SGEAAEIKIP
+1507 SSEVTEIKIP
-1517 ARPAKPELV
+1517 ARPGKPKMV

-1559 WQDSDRFDGLQA
+1559 WQDSNRFDGLQA

-1676 FTPDDNPDGLYGYSL
+1676 FTPDNNPDGLYGYSL

-1713 KTYDDSSEIAI
+1713 KTYDGSSEIAI

-1743 GRFKDANVGTGKK
+1743 GRFEDANVGTGKK

-1771 STKPENYQITFPDET
+1771 LTKPENYQITFAAET
-1786 TGTILPAQGTVTIDQ
+1786 TGTILPAQGTVIIDP
-1801 KAWPG
+1801 KEWPG
-1806 RKTYGDDRFLL
+1806 QKTYGDARFLL
-1817 TGITETGD
+1817 TGITATGD
-1825 GNLTYTSSDES
+1825 GSLTYTSSDES
-1836 VLIVDDQGMV
+1836 VLSVDDQGMV

-1853 AEIRVSMENGTNYIG
+1853 AKIGISMENGTNYIG
-1868 TSAPATGTILVEK
+1868 TSALEAGTIVVEK
-1881 GTITFTLTAVNRK
+1881 GTITFTLTAVNK
-1894 SQTQTPQTVL
+1894 NSQTQMPQTVL

-1914 ASAEGVYDDRLN
+1914 ASAEGVYDDKLS
-1926 GMVTFYDNGEPFA
+1926 GWVTFYNNGEPFA

-1949 THWVNPGELS
+1949 TNWVNPGESS
-1959 PTAVGQHTMTA
+1959 PTAVGQHTMRA
-1970 EYELTNTESTN
+1970 EYELTNTEDTN

-1999 NEVQIVAVNGK
+1999 NEVQIVAVDGK

-2040 LELPDNHGSGVKII
+2040 LELPDNNGNGVKII

-2062 AAIAGDEKYNGTT
+2062 AGIAGDEKYNGTT

-2088 QIIWPTASSVEA
+2088 QIIWPTASGVET
-2100 GSSLSAAVLTGGSTE
+2100 GNSLSTAVLTGGSTE

-2123 PALLAEAGTRSYEVV
+2123 PAQLAEAGTHSYEVV

-2179 SSDNDTSSAAI
+2179 SSDNDISSAAI

-2226 GWWLRFADNSYP
+2226 GWWLRFADNSYL
-2238 KAQKRGTSGISYAW
+2238 KGKKHGTSGIAYAW
-2252 EHVNGSW
+2252 ELINGNW

-2264 NGYTKT
+2264 NGYAKT

-2286 KRGMQTGWVLIDGVW
+2286 KRGMQIGWVLIDGVW

-2323 GYYVDENGSW
+2323 GYYVDENGAW
-2333 DDKEK
+2333 DGKEK

>member
-1 MRKQYKRILA
+1 M
-11 SAMAAIL
+11 
-18 IWNTCGW
+18 
-25 QVPAFAASVVYQ
+25 V
-37 VEEIEQLP
+37 
-45 EEVLYQEVPYGTSY
+45 
-59 KDLEL
+59 
-64 PNKLKM
+64 
-70 LVWTEDE
+70 DE
-77 EIWDEEVDDGGAG
+77 AE
-90 TANIATPS
+90 
-98 QFRRMTDETEEPVR
+98 TDEPIR

-138 GWKDV
+138 DWKDV
-143 KVRWVL
+143 KIRWVL
-149 CENRSEKETYD
+149 CENRSEKETYA
-160 GKTPGVYVF
+160 GKTPGIYVF
-169 DAELKNNRYELV
+169 DAELKNDRYELV
-181 NDFLPRIEVTVLPK
+181 NDFLPRIEVTVLPE

-202 GFLPLDEE
+202 EFLPLDENI
-210 VAVQNLPLGANESS
+210 AVQNLPLGANENN
-224 IFLPETLNVRTKTRN
+224 IFLPETLNVRTEKQN
-239 EGGEN
+239 ESGED
-244 DEESYQITGVTWKL
+244 DEAPYQITGVAWKL
-258 DGEESDFPEFH
+258 DGEQSDFPEFH
-269 SGISEKDYFEKFDE
+269 GGISEKDYFDRFDE
-283 NGEPIE
+283 SGEPVE

-294 WAGYAEENRD
+294 WAGYAEENKE

-317 ESAEEFEIAEV
+317 ESAEKFEIAEI
-328 ELPKIYVLVGDAGLA
+328 ELPEIYVLVGDAGLA
-343 TMALGETCDLNNDY
+343 TMALGETCNLNENY
-357 LLINSTN
+357 LVINSTN
-364 VSKFEG
+364 VSQYDE
-370 KTITGTYNPQER
+370 KTITGTYNPQTR
-382 PSNSKDVKGGIM
+382 ISDYISIKGGIM

-406 VNIGYDHSG
+406 VNIGYNNSG
-415 WNLAGIYLGGNAKL
+415 WDLAGIYLGGNAKL
-429 NLTLKGENTLSGAD
+429 NLTIKGENTLAGAD
-443 QGAGIEVGEKAT
+443 KGAGIEVGENAT
-455 LVITSDSTGTLTATG
+455 LVISRDSTGTLTATG
-470 GAYGAAGI
+470 GGYGAAGI
-478 GGRAGLNLSGS
+478 GGRGAFISSEGGGRKN
-489 TEKYATGTIV
+489 EAYKTGTIE
-499 IEGGDIQ
+499 ILGGTIQ
-506 ATGGAYWLPGLL
+506 AKGGRYQIYSDYF
-518 EHMGG
+518 GG
-523 AGIGTGLYGIG
+523 AGIGTGVHGC
-534 GSVTIEGGKVVA
+534 GGKIRIL
-546 EGGRNTAA
+546 GGNIEATSGMRDGA
-554 GIGGGEAGA
+554 GIGGGSNGM
-563 VDSIQIGGSNGKR
+563 VDLIRIGGADTEG
-576 PYVKASS
+576 PTVTASAH
-583 YKEDGNRYGAG
+583 NTQLGAA
-594 IGSGYNSTSGL
+594 IGTGLNSTGGL
-605 NLPCGEIKILS
+605 KLSCGTIEILS
-616 GHVIAEGNIG
+616 GDVTASGNIG
-626 HGGFSSWDGNAQG
+626 YGALHVYNGNMFSGGN
-639 TESVDIAKD
+639 
-648 VELELTE
+648 VEISDEVNLKLTE
-655 GTITPRGKCTFGKKV
+655 GTITPRGNCTFGKKT
-670 FQITAYDNQLPDG
+670 FQITAYDNQLENG
-683 KYTANVKLYEENDT
+683 EYAAKVKLYKETDT
-697 EKNTSVFEKDTTM
+697 EKLTPVFEKNTTM
-710 TVSVFRGIIP
+710 TVSAFRGTIP

-726 GYYGNMQVVVEL
+726 GSFGNMQVVVEL
-738 TDLENGTITKAGT
+738 TASEAGT
-751 AVVQTG
+751 SQKVGTALVHKG
-757 KDETVNVT
+757 KDETVNIT
-765 LGENAYE
+765 LGENAYK
-772 KTMDL
+772 KTMNL
-777 TVHDGR
+777 TVYDGR
-783 LEDRKNYTL
+783 LEDGKNYTL
-792 SVQVGES
+792 SVQVGEI
-799 SESGMQPDRVTYS
+799 SESGMQPDRVTYP
-812 AKAAANHQIKAGK
+812 AKAAANHQIEAGK
-825 ISWYSSLTGDQ
+825 ISWYSSLTGEQ
-836 PVLITVQE
+836 PVLITIQE
-844 EESENTYTVSGS
+844 EESKNTYTVSGS
-856 LTLSAEM
+856 LTLSAET

-880 LFYSSQVQDTDKVEL
+880 LFYSPQVQDTDKVTL
-895 KAKRTDASGS
+895 KAKRADTSGS
-905 GTQTELK
+905 GTQTELN

-927 ATDENYAVAT
+927 AADENYAVAT

-954 ELGDSNGSFQ
+954 ELGDSKGSFQ
-964 LKQQTVR
+964 LKQQTVKA
-971 TDMSGTDIR
+971 DMSGTDIR

-1012 YQKGNASETA
+1012 YQKGEGSKTA

-1033 TWYTIVTSQNDT
+1033 TWYTIVTSQTNT
-1045 DHSLVLTD
+1045 GHSLVLTN

-1067 NIKAAGNTA
+1067 NIKAVGNTA
-1076 PIQMNGK
+1076 PIQINGN
-1083 SQAAIYLEGSNS
+1083 SRAAVYLEGSNS
-1095 IVIQK
+1095 VLIQK
-1100 EDDGDSPAGISVGK
+1100 GDNGDSPAGISVSK

-1124 GQEGSI
+1124 GQDGSI
-1130 EIVNMSTGDS
+1130 EIVNRSTGDS
-1140 DAAIGGSKKQNTG
+1140 DAAIGGSKNQDTG
-1153 TIIINGGSVTAKL
+1153 TVIINGGSVTAKL
-1166 ENSNGGYGSGAAAI
+1166 ENINRNYGSSAAAI

-1206 AGIGTGVA
+1206 AGIGTAVA
-1214 SANDRNGTIVINGGT
+1214 SSNDRNGTIVINGGT
-1229 IEATSNQG
+1229 IEATSYQG
-1237 AGIGSGVGISKTV
+1237 AGIGSGVGVSKQV
-1250 SVEERTKTRIEIH
+1250 AVEERTKTNIEIH
-1263 GGMIIAGSFRGA
+1263 GGSIIAGSSSGA
-1275 SIGSGNAGGSRVMID
+1275 SIGSGNDGAANVMID
-1290 GGTIGLKESK
+1290 GGTIGLKGTKDFPSQ
-1300 EDKNKCAD
+1300 CAD
-1308 IGKGEDNYSY
+1308 IGKGQSNSSY
-1318 TLTSVIVKGG
+1318 AITSVMVKGG
-1328 SFYIISGNS
+1328 SIYMTDV
-1337 GSRRSPNIVGWK
+1337 RRNPVLAGWK
-1349 QSENN
+1349 QNENQ
-1354 GWESELPTDGNGLA
+1354 GWERELPTDGKDSA

-1374 DLSTVYK
+1374 DLSTVYGAK
-1381 ANSKVENASL
+1381 VKVENASL
-1391 QDVSYGFKD
+1391 QDISYGFED
-1400 VQTDSNGKI
+1400 VYTNSQGKI
-1409 GIYLPAS
+1409 GIYLPAAA
-1416 DSVKATFDGI
+1416 SVKATFDGI
-1426 HYNGKVEAGSN
+1426 HYNGKVEAGSD

-1460 TVVEFAQSKDASQ
+1460 TVLEFAQSKDASQ
-1473 WTAIPVGGA
+1473 WTPIPVGGS
-1482 ASLTA
+1482 ASLTD
-1487 ILDAQPDNAAE
+1487 ILDAQADNATE

-1507 SGEAAEIKIP
+1507 SSEVTEIKIP
-1517 ARPAKPELV
+1517 ARPGKPKMV

-1559 WQDSDRFDGLQA
+1559 WQDSNRIDGLQA

-1676 FTPDDNPDGLYGYSL
+1676 FTPDNNPDGLYGYSL

-1713 KTYDDSSEIAI
+1713 KTYDGSSEIAI

-1743 GRFKDANVGTGKK
+1743 GRFEDANVGTGKK

-1771 STKPENYQITFPDET
+1771 LTKPENYQITFAAET
-1786 TGTILPAQGTVTIDQ
+1786 TGTILPAQGTVIIDP
-1801 KAWPG
+1801 KEWPG
-1806 RKTYGDDRFLL
+1806 QKTYGDARFLL
-1817 TGITETGD
+1817 TGITATGD
-1825 GNLTYTSSDES
+1825 GSLTYTSSDES
-1836 VLIVDDQGMV
+1836 VLSVDDQGMV

-1853 AEIRVSMENGTNYIG
+1853 AKIGISMENGTNYIG
-1868 TSAPATGTILVEK
+1868 TSALEAGTIVVEK
-1881 GTITFTLTAVNRK
+1881 GTITFTLTAVNK
-1894 SQTQTPQTVL
+1894 NSQTQMPQTVL

-1914 ASAEGVYDDRLN
+1914 ASAEGVYDDKLS
-1926 GMVTFYDNGEPFA
+1926 GWVTFYNNGEPFA

-1949 THWVNPGELS
+1949 TNWVNPGESS
-1959 PTAVGQHTMTA
+1959 PTAVGQHTMRA
-1970 EYELTNTESTN
+1970 EYELTNTEDTN

-1999 NEVQIVAVNGK
+1999 NEVQIVAVDGK

-2040 LELPDNHGSGVKII
+2040 LELPDNNGNGVKII

-2062 AAIAGDEKYNGTT
+2062 AGIAGDEKYNGTT

-2088 QIIWPTASSVEA
+2088 QIIWPTASGVET
-2100 GSSLSAAVLTGGSTE
+2100 GNSLSTAVLTGGSTE

-2123 PALLAEAGTRSYEVV
+2123 PAQLAEAGTHSYEVV

-2179 SSDNDTSSAAI
+2179 SSDNDISSAAI

-2238 KAQKRGTSGISYAW
+2238 KGKKHGTSGIAYAW
-2252 EHVNGSW
+2252 ELINGNW

-2264 NGYTKT
+2264 NGYAKT

-2286 KRGMQTGWVLIDGVW
+2286 KRGMQIGWVLIDGVW

-2323 GYYVDENGSW
+2323 GYYVDENGAW
-2333 DDKEK
+2333 DGKEK